1 MYASAQ
7 NWALFFLSP
16 NFGDVMIVD
25 IKDISSNV
33 LLVTTPNEGC
43 KRKFTLQKE
52 DYILLKFSLE
62 NPIYFKL
69 GSYVECDLG
78 LFEVCD
84 LQSPTFN
91 TDNAGYDYEL
101 RLDAHYWKWKNKI
114 FKYTP
119 ETAGQEA
126 SWNLTASLDVHVGI
140 VLRNLKALGYKY
152 KGRDFEFSIDSSVE
166 NKSLLMSY
174 DNINILDACFEMA
187 KKWDCECWVT
197 ENIIHFGKCEFGD
210 PVDFEIGVNVE
221 EMTRSDGQSTY
232 ATRIIAFGS
241 TKNIPTNY
249 RPADE
254 QIVVN
259 GVVQR
264 RLMLPAGTPYVDA
277 YEGMSQE
284 EAVED
289 IVVFDD
295 IYPRRVGTMS
305 DITTKEYTD
314 TIENEDGTK
323 TTEKW
328 NAYRFK
334 DTDIT
339 FSEKYRIA
347 GQDLK
352 IKFES
357 GLLNGM
363 EFIVSF
369 NPDGKP
375 EKLSDDSWNPEA
387 QLWEVVRNDDYGRNL
402 PGDILIPNDGDT
414 YVLSG
419 FDTSLVSDQYIKAA
433 EQELKERTE
442 AYVAKTKIDPSTYD
456 CKMMSDHMYNG
467 GDIITFEVGD
477 KVNLINKG
485 YFKDGRVSR
494 IIGFEYNLDKP
505 YDTPVYTVGET
516 AAYSRIG
523 EIEDK
528 VENLTLKGQ
537 TYTGGSGS
545 GVYVIRRNDS
555 TPATDSNVF
564 SALRSLSMFLSKYK
578 TDSTNYLLGLLGGA
592 VVENGLIVRLPKQN
606 TPAALMS
613 CLLEED
619 IDTLIEEDEDA
630 IVEVAPAE
638 ASGDMTLGGLMNV
651 APAADEVDDKED
663 YVIVKLKGESE
674 WTLLPASSI
683 GGGGSGTMYNVY
695 VRNNMDSLGF
705 AAQYGEKCILDFSFI
720 SQYRDSIGDPY
731 KPTGELGLCSIM
743 VKNSK
748 YADFTVVKQMEIS
761 SNVSIKQDVAEWLTS
776 GSNNIKITIKGEN
789 TDQTTAPVTYTV
801 QLTSLGVSAPNFA
814 WWTAFAGDIA
824 IPMIVN
830 GNISKTL
837 HITVTGE
844 DYNQNYTQ
852 NLGTAVY
859 LDTPY
864 IYTLPH
870 PGTTGVYNVS
880 FYLSNS
886 DNTIQTKAVS
896 INIMCISAG
905 ETIKLMCVNNVTEQ
919 LTNWQDNTVF
929 DYAIYDGA
937 SALTDAL
944 FSIMKGGSEVYS
956 SENDSI
962 TTNAKQTLTYPM
974 EVDTD
979 DDANFDVIVSVTSD
993 NNSLIEPIT
1002 LNVNN
1007 SLGYSATSGAA
1018 LYINPRTRSNSQSN
1032 SRSIVNEVDKSVIP
1046 VIWNNFNWGNDGW
1059 VSDDDGVKALKIFAR
1074 SSAVIDYQ
1082 PFAVEAARRGKTIE
1096 VDFKVENASDASKNI
1111 ITIAEGNVGL
1121 KVSGENISFFSQSRH
1136 DSTTQ
1141 DVPTDNGVRI
1151 RLTVVVMPD
1160 AYGNAGFNIVAIYI
1174 NGKKNRQ
1181 YAYESNDYFK
1191 NAGKITLGNDYAN
1204 LYLYGLRVYDS
1215 ALTSEAVQKN
1225 YINQLVTTD
1234 EKQTE
1239 KSINQVLDGEGV
1251 NIDFNATKMLYN
1263 VFVVDKPFPNLNNP
1277 SGVAGNLE
1285 VFFKNRPERN
1295 FTLINLLVEGQ
1306 GTSSKKY
1313 LEWNIRFK
1321 MKGLKDAEGNKINSI
1336 ATYADGTTDK
1346 NKVLMFDGVP
1356 KSGRLTAKKNWAS
1369 SMQDHK
1375 AGSVAA
1381 YNDLYKEIGMKNE
1394 AMIADPQIRVAVYQE
1409 PFIGFSKSVNEEG
1422 QDVYTCMG
1430 EFTFGPDKGDD
1441 LCFGYDTEAFP
1452 ALLSVEGSDNA
1463 PLGALFRVPWNTQ
1476 KSYWAYNAD
1485 EEAFQYNNTNCWD
1498 FDAGELNADE
1508 TEPLSAQ
1515 KWIDAY
1521 NAVYVCNNRIRPFKG
1536 TLAELNN
1543 AITEYRSTGY
1553 EYWIAKS
1560 GDANLYNL
1568 YYYEAAEGKFIPSD
1582 IGNGQINLK
1591 TQLAAYLASDLS
1603 AFTSDQ
1609 LNELF
1614 INSRGQL
1621 FRATVPNYFDIND
1634 AVFHHNFV
1642 EFTAGTDQRAKNT
1655 YPYSFCTT
1663 GSKWRWRLDD
1673 ADTIFPIDNQG
1684 QDRKPYWCEM
1694 HDYYD
1699 NGQPIWNGETSVFW
1713 NLLEQAFSA
1722 EITAG
1727 MRKMFAAMESL
1738 CGQSSGTPYDKA
1750 YAFYKKYFLGIKEY
1764 FPATLVNADAK
1775 RYELAKIAYDND
1787 SYSNDTDPITQSHGD
1802 FYSAE
1807 TAWIKKR
1814 IMYIMSK
1821 YNYGLFSANGTD
1833 TIIVRAA
1840 GDLIDYDITPAFDM
1854 YPAIANGTSIVQGT
1868 RTKAGETCRITID
1881 LGGSADQQNA
1891 IQAASWLL
1899 SIGDWHKKNV
1909 SGTMV
1914 VRGRRLSELILGSK
1928 TDNVIISIT
1937 GLTLADCGSMQKI
1950 LLSNITTLQ
1959 GTLDLSTIINI
1970 REVYADGTN
1979 LSQIKLPSGGGLE
1992 IIEYPANNKYI
2003 TFRNFPMLTTEGLRI
2018 GQCAVNITDFL
2029 IENCPLLKPMAILS
2043 DIIEAQQSQ
2052 GTNHVLKHIRAVG
2065 FEEEYYTADALDML
2079 ANLADG
2085 SYEGLSAEGLAGE
2098 EPIPVL
2104 DGKITVHSNYYQD
2117 VVDALRQIFNRLI
2130 LVMEGEEAIRFA
2142 DSEVLRVLTTELVRR
2157 DSIPG
2162 SVGYLSLIDEDEDGM
2177 LTVNEVSSVRSL
2189 SNRSDLNSSILNGN
2203 TVIETFH
2210 EFRYFTGIAKM
2221 SGLFGGCTSL
2231 REVTFPPITGNNTTV
2246 ADGAMFSQ
2254 SGIRKVILPEGYT
2267 AIGGNFCNG
2276 AQDCVLIDLPSTITS
2291 IGSGIIWLVKNKV
2304 TIVCRALTPPAFG
2317 GYGYEGYAKAIYVPD
2332 ESVDTYKTATNWS
2345 SQSGSIYPLS
2355 EYIEIQ

>member
-1 MYASAQ
+1 
-7 NWALFFLSP
+7 
-16 NFGDVMIVD
+16 MIVD
-25 IKDISSNV
+25 IKNISGAI
-33 LLVTTPNEGC
+33 LLSTTPNEGC

-69 GSYVECDLG
+69 GTYVECDFG

-119 ETAGQEA
+119 ETSGQEA
-126 SWNLTASLDVHVGI
+126 SWSLTAPLNVQASI
-140 VLRNLKALGYKY
+140 VLRNLKALGYTY
-152 KGRDFEFSIDSSVE
+152 KGQDFDFSIDSTVE
-166 NKSLLMSY
+166 NKSLLMTY
-174 DNINILDACFEMA
+174 DNTNILDACFEMA

-197 ENIIHFGKCEFGD
+197 DNIIHFGKCEFGD
-210 PVDFEIGVNVE
+210 YVNMEIAKNVG
-221 EMTRSDGQSTY
+221 EMSRSESQSTY
-232 ATRIIAFGS
+232 ATRIYAFGS
-241 TKNIPTNY
+241 TRNIPANY
-249 RPADE
+249 RPVDE
-254 QIVVN
+254 AVVVN
-259 GVVQR
+259 GVVQK
-264 RLMLPAGTPYVDA
+264 RLMLPEGTPYIDA
-277 YEGMSQE
+277 YPKMSTE
-284 EAVED
+284 EAIEQ
-289 IVVFDD
+289 VVIFDEV
-295 IYPRRVGTMS
+295 YPRRVGTMS
-305 DITTKEYTD
+305 DITTKEYTE
-314 TIENEDGTK
+314 TIENADGT
-323 TTEKW
+323 TTEKKW
-328 NAYRFK
+328 DAYRFK
-334 DTDIT
+334 DTGIT
-339 FSEKYRIA
+339 FSKDYILPGEELTIIF
-347 GQDLK
+347 Q
-352 IKFES
+352 S
-357 GLLNGM
+357 GKLNGM
-363 EFIVSF
+363 VFAVTF
-369 NPDGKP
+369 DPDGKD
-375 EKLSDDSWNPEA
+375 E
-387 QLWEVVRNDDYGRNL
+387 QLWEIVRNEDYGRPL
-402 PGDILIPNDGDT
+402 PDEVLIPEDGDT

-419 FDTSLVSDQYIKAA
+419 WDSTKITELGLVSAA
-433 EQELKERTE
+433 ERELKEE
-442 AYVAKTKIDPSTYD
+442 AEKYIAKSKIDPNTYN
-456 CKMMSDHMYNG
+456 CTMMSDNAYSEDGMHNLYG
-467 GDIITFEVGD
+467 IGQR
-477 KVNLINKG
+477 VNLINKA
-485 YFKDGRVSR
+485 YFENGRLSR
-494 IIGFEYNLDKP
+494 VIGFEFNLDKP
-505 YDTPVYTVGET
+505 YDSPVYTVGET

-523 EIEDK
+523 ELEDK

-537 TYTGGSGS
+537 VYTGGSGS

-564 SALRSLSMFLSKYK
+564 SALRSLSMFLRKDK
-578 TDSTNYLLGLLGGA
+578 TDFTNYLLGLLGGA

-905 ETIKLMCVNNVTEQ
+905 ETIKLMCVNNVAEQ

-944 FSIMKGGSEVYS
+944 FSITKGGSEVYS

-1046 VIWNNFNWGNDGW
+1046 VTWNNFNWGNDGW
-1059 VSDDDGVKALKIFAR
+1059 VSDDDGVKVLKIFAR

-1141 DVPTDNGVRI
+1141 DVPTDNGVRM

-1285 VFFKNRPERN
+1285 VFFKDKPERN
-1295 FTLINLLVEGQ
+1295 FTLTNLLVEGQ

-1591 TQLAAYLASDLS
+1591 TQLTAYLASDLS
-1603 AFTSDQ
+1603 AFTADQ

-1614 INSRGQL
+1614 INSRKQL
-1621 FRATVPNYFDIND
+1621 FRATVPEYFDIDD

-1775 RYELAKIAYDND
+1775 RYEIAKIAYDND

-1914 VRGRRLSELILGSK
+1914 VRGKRLSELILGSK
-1928 TDNVIISIT
+1928 TDDVIISIT
-1937 GLTLADCGSMQKI
+1937 GLTLADCGSMQKV
-1950 LLSNITTLQ
+1950 LLSNIATLQ

-1979 LSQIKLPSGGGLE
+1979 LSQIKLPNGGGLE
-1992 IIEYPANNKYI
+1992 VIEYPANNKYI
-2003 TFRNFPMLTTEGLRI
+2003 IFRNFPMLTTEGLRI

-2029 IENCPLLKPMAILS
+2029 IENCPLLKPVQLLS

-2079 ANLADG
+2079 AKLADG
-2085 SYEGLSAEGLAGE
+2085 SYEGLSSEGLAGE
-2098 EPIPVL
+2098 DPVPVL
-2104 DGKITVHSNYYQD
+2104 DGRITVHSNYYQD
-2117 VVDALRQIFNRLI
+2117 SVDTLRGIFNKLNLI
-2130 LVMEGEEAIRFA
+2130 MKGEAAIRFA
-2142 DSEVLRVLTTELVRR
+2142 DAEVLRVLITEEAYSN
-2157 DSIPG
+2157 DNGSSIG
-2162 SVGYLSLIDEDEDGM
+2162 SLTPIDEDGDSM
-2177 LTVNEVSSVRSL
+2177 ITAKEVAQVKSL
-2189 SNRSDLNSSILNGN
+2189 SNRPDRNNSIFKGN
-2203 TVIETFH
+2203 TKIETFN
-2210 EFRYFTGIAKM
+2210 EFRFFTGLNKINIG
-2221 SGLFGGCTSL
+2221 SFDGCTNL
-2231 REVTFPPITGNNTTV
+2231 REVTLPLNTILGNS
-2246 ADGAMFSQ
+2246 AFSQ
-2254 SGIRKVILPEGYT
+2254 TGIERLIIPEGYQI
-2267 AIGGNFCNG
+2267 IGIGVFQKCPNLK
-2276 AQDCVLIDLPSTITS
+2276 LIDISSTVTS
-2291 IGSGIIWLVKNKV
+2291 ISDGGSLFWYMKNQV
-2304 TIVCRALTPPAFG
+2304 VVVCRAITPPILG
-2317 GYGYEGYAKAIYVPD
+2317 GWGYEGEPKAIYVPD
-2332 ESVDTYKTATNWS
+2332 VSVDAYKSAAGWS
-2345 SQSGSIYPLS
+2345 SQAANVQPLS
-2355 EYIEIQ
+2355 AYVEIR

>member
-1 MYASAQ
+1 MRLNIYNQSGELKLTVNTSSSSTWNTELMVENAVSVSFTHPFFIALDVNDYVLLSGIKFSINKEYKPKQKSTQEYTYSVKFYGPEHDAQRVMYLNLTDGQYDVQFS
-7 NWALFFLSP
+7 LDGSP
-16 NFGDVMIVD
+16 REHLKKWVDNMNRIYGREVWSIGDVV
-25 IKDISSNV
+25 V
-33 LLVTTPNEGC
+33 APNQTIEYNNLSCWDALASMAEAFETEWWADG
-43 KRKFTLQKE
+43 FTM
-52 DYILLKFSLE
+52 
-62 NPIYFKL
+62 
-69 GSYVECDLG
+69 
-78 LFEVCD
+78 
-84 LQSPTFN
+84 
-91 TDNAGYDYEL
+91 
-101 RLDAHYWKWKNKI
+101 
-114 FKYTP
+114 
-119 ETAGQEA
+119 
-126 SWNLTASLDVHVGI
+126 NLSRCERGERVS
-140 VLRNLKALGYKY
+140 LGYMQ
-152 KGRDFEFSIDSSVE
+152 GLTSLTQSE
-166 NKSLLMSY
+166 NSNDVK
-174 DNINILDACFEMA
+174 F
-187 KKWDCECWVT
+187 
-197 ENIIHFGKCEFGD
+197 F
-210 PVDFEIGVNVE
+210 
-221 EMTRSDGQSTY
+221 TRL
-232 ATRIIAFGS
+232 IPLGS
-241 TKNIPTNY
+241 TKNIDRSRY
-249 RPADE
+249 
-254 QIVVN
+254 
-259 GVVQR
+259 GYS
-264 RLMLPAGTPYVDA
+264 RLQLPDKSTYVDRNTQYGL
-277 YEGMSQE
+277 YEYVEEVAFAEIFPHYTGKVSEVRTEEKTGDDGKKFTVYYFKDAGMTFDPSSKDNEIGGLVKQVSFQTGDLAGRDF
-284 EAVED
+284 EANYHSDTKEWE
-289 IVVFDD
+289 IIN
-295 IYPRRVGTMS
+295 IYP
-305 DITTKEYTD
+305 
-314 TIENEDGTK
+314 
-323 TTEKW
+323 
-328 NAYRFK
+328 
-334 DTDIT
+334 
-339 FSEKYRIA
+339 
-347 GQDLK
+347 
-352 IKFES
+352 
-357 GLLNGM
+357 
-363 EFIVSF
+363 
-369 NPDGKP
+369 
-375 EKLSDDSWNPEA
+375 DDET
-387 QLWEVVRNDDYGRNL
+387 QI
-402 PGDILIPNDGDT
+402 PGGNLIPRAGDT
-414 YVLSG
+414 YIPWNFRMPVEYETQAELDYKAAVDDYLAKYSEDVSKYGGDTDYIYIDKNSVALVLGQNVRLLSGEYFGEIGYRDSRMTKVVRKLDNLSVATIECSNQVGKGWKTQVDSSINELKYVVGQKEETVLDILKSWDGREITDYRVLSG
-419 FDTSLVSDQYIKAA
+419 LRT
-433 EQELKERTE
+433 LKEIKWRALSRLNDDE
-442 AYVAKTKIDPSTYD
+442 AAGHIKLK
-456 CKMMSDHMYNG
+456 NG
-467 GDIITFEVGD
+467 GT
-477 KVNLINKG
+477 
-485 YFKDGRVSR
+485 
-494 IIGFEYNLDKP
+494 
-505 YDTPVYTVGET
+505 
-516 AAYSRIG
+516 
-523 EIEDK
+523 
-528 VENLTLKGQ
+528 
-537 TYTGGSGS
+537 
-545 GVYVIRRNDS
+545 
-555 TPATDSNVF
+555 
-564 SALRSLSMFLSKYK
+564 
-578 TDSTNYLLGLLGGA
+578 
-592 VVENGLIVRLPKQN
+592 VENGLIVRLPKQN

-638 ASGDMTLGGLMNV
+638 ASGDLTLGGLINV
-651 APAADEVDDKED
+651 DPSFD
-663 YVIVKLKGESE
+663 
-674 WTLLPASSI
+674 TLPNDVYSLEMCDGTLYPKQ
-683 GGGGSGTMYNVY
+683 GGGLVIGDTAGTAYDGGAGAALEQLVRELAGGAGTMYSVY
-695 VRNNMDSLGF
+695 IRNNMPSLGF
-705 AAQYGEKCILDFSFI
+705 AAQYGEECVLDFTFV
-720 SQYRDSIGDPY
+720 SQYRDDISEPY
-731 KPTGELGLCSIM
+731 KPTGELGLCTIM

-748 YADFTVVKQMEIS
+748 YVDFTVVKQMEIS

-896 INIMCISAG
+896 INIMCISSG
-905 ETIKLMCVNNVTEQ
+905 EAVKLMCVNNVADL
-919 LTNWQDNTVF
+919 LTNWQDNIVF
-929 DYAIYDGA
+929 NYAIYDG
-937 SALTDAL
+937 SAAQTDAL
-944 FSIMKGGSEVYS
+944 FSIMKDGMEVYS
-956 SENDSI
+956 SENDTI
-962 TTNAKQTLTYPM
+962 VTNAKNTLTYPM

-1046 VIWNNFNWGNDGW
+1046 VTWNNFNWGNDGW
-1059 VSDDDGVKALKIFAR
+1059 VSDGDGVKVLKIFAR

-1141 DVPTDNGVRI
+1141 DVPTDNGVRM

-1394 AMIADPQIRVAVYQE
+1394 AMTTDPQIRVAVYQE

-1422 QDVYTCMG
+1422 QEVYTCMG

-1452 ALLSVEGSDNA
+1452 ELLSVEGSDNA

-1663 GSKWRWRLDD
+1663 GSKWHWRLDD

-1727 MRKMFAAMESL
+1727 MRKMFTAMEAL

-1914 VRGRRLSELILGSK
+1914 VRGKRLSELILGSK
-1928 TDNVIISIT
+1928 TDDVIISIT
-1937 GLTLADCGSMQKI
+1937 GLTLADCGSMQKV
-1950 LLSNITTLQ
+1950 LLSNIATLQ

-1979 LSQIKLPSGGGLE
+1979 LSQIKLPNGGGLE
-1992 IIEYPANNKYI
+1992 VIEYPANNKYI

-2029 IENCPLLKPMAILS
+2029 IENCPLLKPVQLLS

-2065 FEEEYYTADALDML
+2065 FEEEYYSADALNML

-2085 SYEGLSAEGLAGE
+2085 TYEGLSAEGLAGE
-2098 EPIPVL
+2098 EAIPVL
-2104 DGKITVHSNYYQD
+2104 DGKVIVHSNYYQD
-2117 VVDALRQIFNRLI
+2117 FVNSLRNTFARLELVMNGEPAIYMADPVFKAVANSLWDADKDGYITEEEASVRRTINTEFRGNINLVDASPLKYFHWVAYNGDAATFFGCSSLKKISIREDSSFVNSMFAGCTAL
-2130 LVMEGEEAIRFA
+2130 EEI
-2142 DSEVLRVLTTELVRR
+2142 EL
-2157 DSIPG
+2157 P
-2162 SVGYLSLIDEDEDGM
+2162 
-2177 LTVNEVSSVRSL
+2177 
-2189 SNRSDLNSSILNGN
+2189 SSISKLSVCKPGAMFNGCSSLRNITLPTDMTEIGGNMFLNCVSLEELDIPA
-2203 TVIETFH
+2203 TVTTIGYGVTN
-2210 EFRYFTGIAKM
+2210 
-2221 SGLFGGCTSL
+2221 GCTSL
-2231 REVTFPPITGNNTTV
+2231 KRIINRAASVSVYTGN
-2246 ADGAMFSQ
+2246 GAFANCPNLTEM
-2254 SGIRKVILPEGYT
+2254 IILQE
-2267 AIGGNFCNG
+2267 
-2276 AQDCVLIDLPSTITS
+2276 
-2291 IGSGIIWLVKNKV
+2291 
-2304 TIVCRALTPPAFG
+2304 TPPTL
-2317 GYGYEGYAKAIYVPD
+2317 GYNSFYKTDNCIFYVPD
-2332 ESVDTYKTATNWS
+2332 PVVATYKSASGWS
-2345 SQSGSIYPLS
+2345 GMASRIKPLS
-2355 EYIEIQ
+2355 EYTKDY

>member
-1 MYASAQ
+1 MELKIYNQSGELKLTVSTSSSSTWNMELMTENAISASFTHPFYVPLDVNDYVLLLGIKFSINKEYKPKQKSTQEYSYSVKFYGPEHDAQRVMYLNLTDGQYDVQFS
-7 NWALFFLSP
+7 LDGSP
-16 NFGDVMIVD
+16 REHLTKWVDNMNRIYGREVWSIGDVV
-25 IKDISSNV
+25 V
-33 LLVTTPNEGC
+33 APNQTIEYNNLNCWDALASIAEAFETEWWADG
-43 KRKFTLQKE
+43 FTM
-52 DYILLKFSLE
+52 
-62 NPIYFKL
+62 
-69 GSYVECDLG
+69 
-78 LFEVCD
+78 
-84 LQSPTFN
+84 
-91 TDNAGYDYEL
+91 
-101 RLDAHYWKWKNKI
+101 
-114 FKYTP
+114 
-119 ETAGQEA
+119 
-126 SWNLTASLDVHVGI
+126 NLSRCERGERVS
-140 VLRNLKALGYKY
+140 LGYMQ
-152 KGRDFEFSIDSSVE
+152 GLTSLTQSE
-166 NKSLLMSY
+166 NSNDVK
-174 DNINILDACFEMA
+174 F
-187 KKWDCECWVT
+187 
-197 ENIIHFGKCEFGD
+197 F
-210 PVDFEIGVNVE
+210 
-221 EMTRSDGQSTY
+221 TRL
-232 ATRIIAFGS
+232 IPLGS
-241 TKNIPTNY
+241 TKNIDRSRY
-249 RPADE
+249 
-254 QIVVN
+254 
-259 GVVQR
+259 GYS
-264 RLMLPAGTPYVDA
+264 RLQLPDKSTYVDRNTQYGL
-277 YEGMSQE
+277 YEYVE
-284 EAVED
+284 EAAFAEIFPHYTGTVTSVRTEEKTGED
-289 IVVFDD
+289 GKPFTVYYFKDAGMTFDPSSKD
-295 IYPRRVGTMS
+295 NEIGGLVKQVSFQTGDLTGRDFEANYNS
-305 DITTKEYTD
+305 TTKEWEIINTY
-314 TIENEDGTK
+314 
-323 TTEKW
+323 
-328 NAYRFK
+328 
-334 DTDIT
+334 
-339 FSEKYRIA
+339 
-347 GQDLK
+347 
-352 IKFES
+352 
-357 GLLNGM
+357 
-363 EFIVSF
+363 
-369 NPDGKP
+369 P
-375 EKLSDDSWNPEA
+375 SDDV
-387 QLWEVVRNDDYGRNL
+387 QI
-402 PGDILIPNDGDT
+402 PGGNLIPRAGDT
-414 YVLSG
+414 YIPWNFRMPVEYETQAELDYKAAVDDYLAKYSEDISKYGGDTDYIYIDKNSVPLVIGQNVRLLSDEYFGETGYRDSRMTKVVRKLDNLSVATIECSNQVGKGWKTQVDSSINELKYVVGQKEETVLDILKSWDGREITDYRVLSG
-419 FDTSLVSDQYIKAA
+419 LRT
-433 EQELKERTE
+433 LKEIKWRALSRLNDDE
-442 AYVAKTKIDPSTYD
+442 AAGHIKLK
-456 CKMMSDHMYNG
+456 NG
-467 GDIITFEVGD
+467 GT
-477 KVNLINKG
+477 
-485 YFKDGRVSR
+485 
-494 IIGFEYNLDKP
+494 
-505 YDTPVYTVGET
+505 
-516 AAYSRIG
+516 
-523 EIEDK
+523 
-528 VENLTLKGQ
+528 
-537 TYTGGSGS
+537 
-545 GVYVIRRNDS
+545 
-555 TPATDSNVF
+555 
-564 SALRSLSMFLSKYK
+564 
-578 TDSTNYLLGLLGGA
+578 
-592 VVENGLIVRLPKQN
+592 VENGLVVRLPKQT
-606 TPAALMS
+606 TPVALMS

-619 IDTLIEEDEDA
+619 IDTLIEENIDA
-630 IVEVAPAE
+630 IVEVSPAE

-674 WTLLPASSI
+674 WSLLPASSI

-837 HITVTGE
+837 HVTVTGE

-905 ETIKLMCVNNVTEQ
+905 ETIKLMCVNNVAEQ

-1046 VIWNNFNWGNDGW
+1046 VTWNNFNWGNDGW

-1141 DVPTDNGVRI
+1141 DVPTDNGVRM

-1452 ALLSVEGSDNA
+1452 ELLSVEGSDNA

-1485 EEAFQYNNTNCWD
+1485 EEASQYNNTNCWD

-1591 TQLAAYLASDLS
+1591 TQLTAYLASDLS

-1663 GSKWRWRLDD
+1663 GSKWHWRLDD

-1727 MRKMFAAMESL
+1727 MRKMFTAMEAL

-1937 GLTLADCGSMQKI
+1937 GLTLADCGSMQKV
-1950 LLSNITTLQ
+1950 LLSNIATLQ

-1979 LSQIKLPSGGGLE
+1979 LSQIKLPNGGGLE
-1992 IIEYPANNKYI
+1992 VIEYPANNKYI

-2029 IENCPLLKPMAILS
+2029 IENCPLLKPVQLLS

-2052 GTNHVLKHIRAVG
+2052 GTNHVFKHIRAVG

-2079 ANLADG
+2079 AKLADG
-2085 SYEGLSAEGLAGE
+2085 SYEGLSSEGLAGE
-2098 EPIPVL
+2098 DPVPVL
-2104 DGKITVHSNYYQD
+2104 DGRITVHSNYYQD
-2117 VVDALRQIFNRLI
+2117 SVDTLRGIFNKLNLI
-2130 LVMEGEEAIRFA
+2130 MKGEAAIRFA
-2142 DSEVLRVLTTELVRR
+2142 DAEVLRVLITEEAYSN
-2157 DSIPG
+2157 DNGSSIG
-2162 SVGYLSLIDEDEDGM
+2162 SLTPIDEDGDSM
-2177 LTVNEVSSVRSL
+2177 ITAKEVAQVKSL
-2189 SNRSDLNSSILNGN
+2189 SYRPDRNNSIFKGN
-2203 TVIETFH
+2203 TKIETFN
-2210 EFRYFTGIAKM
+2210 EFRFFTGLNKINIG
-2221 SGLFGGCTSL
+2221 SFDGCTNL
-2231 REVTFPPITGNNTTV
+2231 REVTLPLNTILGNS
-2246 ADGAMFSQ
+2246 AFSQ
-2254 SGIRKVILPEGYT
+2254 TGIERLIIPEGYQI
-2267 AIGGNFCNG
+2267 IGIGVFQKCPNLK
-2276 AQDCVLIDLPSTITS
+2276 LIDISSTVTS
-2291 IGSGIIWLVKNKV
+2291 ISDGGSLFWYMKNQV
-2304 TIVCRALTPPAFG
+2304 VVVCRAITPPILG
-2317 GYGYEGYAKAIYVPD
+2317 GWGYEGEPKAIYVPD
-2332 ESVDTYKTATNWS
+2332 VSVDAYKSAAGWS
-2345 SQSGSIYPLS
+2345 SQAANVQPLS
-2355 EYIEIQ
+2355 AYVEIR

>member
-1 MYASAQ
+1 MELKIYNQ
-7 NWALFFLSP
+7 N
-16 NFGDVMIVD
+16 G
-25 IKDISSNV
+25 
-33 LLVTTPNEGC
+33 E
-43 KRKFTLQKE
+43 
-52 DYILLKFSLE
+52 LK
-62 NPIYFKL
+62 
-69 GSYVECDLG
+69 
-78 LFEVCD
+78 
-84 LQSPTFN
+84 
-91 TDNAGYDYEL
+91 
-101 RLDAHYWKWKNKI
+101 
-114 FKYTP
+114 
-119 ETAGQEA
+119 
-126 SWNLTASLDVHVGI
+126 LTASTSSSSTWNTELMTENAVSASFTHPFYVPLDVNDYVLLSGI
-140 VLRNLKALGYKY
+140 KFSINKEYKPKQKSTQEYSYSVKFYGPEHDAQRVMYLNLTDGQYDVQFSLDGSPREHLKKWVDNMNRIYGREVWSIGDVVVAPNQTIEYNNLSCWDALASIAEAFETEWWADGFTMNLSRCERGERVSLGYMQ
-152 KGRDFEFSIDSSVE
+152 GLTSLTQSE
-166 NKSLLMSY
+166 NSNDVK
-174 DNINILDACFEMA
+174 F
-187 KKWDCECWVT
+187 
-197 ENIIHFGKCEFGD
+197 F
-210 PVDFEIGVNVE
+210 
-221 EMTRSDGQSTY
+221 TRL
-232 ATRIIAFGS
+232 IPLGS
-241 TKNIPTNY
+241 TKNIDRSRY
-249 RPADE
+249 
-254 QIVVN
+254 
-259 GVVQR
+259 GYS
-264 RLMLPAGTPYVDA
+264 RLQLPDKSTYVDRNTQYGL
-277 YEGMSQE
+277 YEYVE
-284 EAVED
+284 EAAFAE
-289 IVVFDD
+289 IFPH
-295 IYPRRVGTMS
+295 YTGTVS
-305 DITTKEYTD
+305 SVRTE
-314 TIENEDGTK
+314 EK
-323 TTEKW
+323 TGE
-328 NAYRFK
+328 
-334 DTDIT
+334 
-339 FSEKYRIA
+339 
-347 GQDLK
+347 
-352 IKFES
+352 
-357 GLLNGM
+357 
-363 EFIVSF
+363 
-369 NPDGKP
+369 DGKP
-375 EKLSDDSWNPEA
+375 FTIYYFKDAGMTFDPSSKENEIGGLVKQLSFQTGDLAGRDFEANYDSTKKEWEIINIYPSDDV
-387 QLWEVVRNDDYGRNL
+387 QI
-402 PGDILIPNDGDT
+402 PGGNLIPRAGDT
-414 YVLSG
+414 YIPWNFRMPVDYETQAELDYKAAVDDYLAKYSEDVSKYGGDTDYIYIDKNSVPLVLGHNVRLLSDEYFGEIGYRDSRMTKVVRKLDNLSVATIECSNQVGKGWKTQVDSSINELKYVVGQKEETALDILKSWDGREINDYRVLSG
-419 FDTSLVSDQYIKAA
+419 LRT
-433 EQELKERTE
+433 LKEIKQRALSRLNDDE
-442 AYVAKTKIDPSTYD
+442 AAGHIKLRK
-456 CKMMSDHMYNG
+456 G
-467 GDIITFEVGD
+467 GT
-477 KVNLINKG
+477 
-485 YFKDGRVSR
+485 
-494 IIGFEYNLDKP
+494 
-505 YDTPVYTVGET
+505 
-516 AAYSRIG
+516 
-523 EIEDK
+523 
-528 VENLTLKGQ
+528 
-537 TYTGGSGS
+537 
-545 GVYVIRRNDS
+545 
-555 TPATDSNVF
+555 
-564 SALRSLSMFLSKYK
+564 
-578 TDSTNYLLGLLGGA
+578 
-592 VVENGLIVRLPKQN
+592 VENGLIVRLPKQN

-651 APAADEVDDKED
+651 TPAADEVDDKED

-905 ETIKLMCVNNVTEQ
+905 ETIKLMCVNNVAEQ

-944 FSIMKGGSEVYS
+944 FSITKGGSEVYS

-1007 SLGYSATSGAA
+1007 SLGYSATAGAA

-1096 VDFKVENASDASKNI
+1096 IDFKVENASDASKNI

-1181 YAYESNDYFK
+1181 YAYESNDYFR
-1191 NAGKITLGNDYAN
+1191 NSGKIVLGNNYAN

-1295 FTLINLLVEGQ
+1295 FTLTNLLVEGQ

-1394 AMIADPQIRVAVYQE
+1394 AMTTDPQIRVAVYQE
-1409 PFIGFSKSVNEEG
+1409 PFIGFSKSINEEG
-1422 QDVYTCMG
+1422 QEVYTCMG

-1476 KSYWAYNAD
+1476 KSYWAYNPD

-1621 FRATVPNYFDIND
+1621 FRATVPEYFDIDD
-1634 AVFHHNFV
+1634 AVFHYNFV

-1914 VRGRRLSELILGSK
+1914 VRGKRLSELILGSK
-1928 TDNVIISIT
+1928 TDDVIISIT
-1937 GLTLADCGSMQKI
+1937 GLTLADCGSMQKV

-1979 LSQIKLPSGGGLE
+1979 LSQIKLPNGGGLE
-1992 IIEYPANNKYI
+1992 VIEYPANNKYI

-2029 IENCPLLKPMAILS
+2029 IENCPLLKPMELLS
-2043 DIIEAQQSQ
+2043 AIIEAQQSQ

-2065 FEEEYYTADALDML
+2065 FEEEYYTADALNML

-2085 SYEGLSAEGLAGE
+2085 TYEGLSAEGLAGE
-2098 EPIPVL
+2098 EAIPVL
-2104 DGKITVHSNYYQD
+2104 DGKVIVHSNYYQD
-2117 VVDALRQIFNRLI
+2117 FVDSLRNTFDRLELI
-2130 LVMEGEEAIRFA
+2130 LEGEPAIYIADKYARTFIVSVFDTDNDGYVTAEEAAIERQLYWDRYSDANKVQIA
-2142 DSEVLRVLTTELVRR
+2142 DLRELNAIEGSPSQLTNIKEYYMGYRNTETGNQMFYLNT
-2157 DSIPG
+2157 SIEILG
-2162 SVGYLSLIDEDEDGM
+2162 IGTNV
-2177 LTVNEVSSVRSL
+2177 VKVSQRTC
-2189 SNRSDLNSSILNGN
+2189 R
-2203 TVIETFH
+2203 
-2210 EFRYFTGIAKM
+2210 
-2221 SGLFGGCTSL
+2221 GCTNL
-2231 REVTFPPITGNNTTV
+2231 K
-2246 ADGAMFSQ
+2246 
-2254 SGIRKVILPEGYT
+2254 KVILNDKVEILYGDPFRDCVALTEISDIPDTCYEIGGDCFNGCSSLKSIVIGRGITQISNSAFRNCTSMESLFIKT
-2267 AIGGNFCNG
+2267 AIPPMLGNDAFTNNHCKIY
-2276 AQDCVLIDLPSTITS
+2276 VS
-2291 IGSGIIWLVKNKV
+2291 IGSG
-2304 TIVCRALTPPAFG
+2304 AA
-2317 GYGYEGYAKAIYVPD
+2317 YKA
-2332 ESVDTYKTATNWS
+2332 ATNWS
-2345 SQSGSIYPLS
+2345 AYADRIY
-2355 EYIEIQ
+2355 EYDF

>member
-1 MYASAQ
+1 MELKIYNQ
-7 NWALFFLSP
+7 N
-16 NFGDVMIVD
+16 G
-25 IKDISSNV
+25 
-33 LLVTTPNEGC
+33 E
-43 KRKFTLQKE
+43 
-52 DYILLKFSLE
+52 LK
-62 NPIYFKL
+62 
-69 GSYVECDLG
+69 
-78 LFEVCD
+78 
-84 LQSPTFN
+84 
-91 TDNAGYDYEL
+91 
-101 RLDAHYWKWKNKI
+101 
-114 FKYTP
+114 
-119 ETAGQEA
+119 
-126 SWNLTASLDVHVGI
+126 LTASTSSSSTWNTELMTENAVSVSFTHPFYVPLDVNDYVLLSGI
-140 VLRNLKALGYKY
+140 KFSINKEYKPKQKSTQEYTYSVKFYGPEHDAQRVMYLNLTDKQYDVQFSLDGSPREHLKKWVDNMNRIYGREVWSIGDVVVAPNQTIEYNNLSCWDALASIAEAFETEWWADGFTMNLSRCERGERVSLGYMQ
-152 KGRDFEFSIDSSVE
+152 GLTSLTQSE
-166 NKSLLMSY
+166 NSNDVK
-174 DNINILDACFEMA
+174 F
-187 KKWDCECWVT
+187 
-197 ENIIHFGKCEFGD
+197 F
-210 PVDFEIGVNVE
+210 
-221 EMTRSDGQSTY
+221 TRL
-232 ATRIIAFGS
+232 IPLGS
-241 TKNIPTNY
+241 TKNIDRSRY
-249 RPADE
+249 
-254 QIVVN
+254 
-259 GVVQR
+259 GYS
-264 RLMLPAGTPYVDA
+264 RLQLPDKSTYVDRNTQYGL
-277 YEGMSQE
+277 YEYVE
-284 EAVED
+284 EAVFAE
-289 IVVFDD
+289 IFPH
-295 IYPRRVGTMS
+295 YTGTVTS
-305 DITTKEYTD
+305 VRTE
-314 TIENEDGTK
+314 EK
-323 TTEKW
+323 TGE
-328 NAYRFK
+328 
-334 DTDIT
+334 
-339 FSEKYRIA
+339 
-347 GQDLK
+347 
-352 IKFES
+352 
-357 GLLNGM
+357 
-363 EFIVSF
+363 
-369 NPDGKP
+369 DGKP
-375 EKLSDDSWNPEA
+375 FTVYYFKDAGMTFDPSSKDNEIGGLVKQVSFQTGDLAGRDFEANYNSATKEWEIINTYPSDDV
-387 QLWEVVRNDDYGRNL
+387 QI
-402 PGDILIPNDGDT
+402 PGGNLIPRAGDT
-414 YVLSG
+414 YIPWNFRMPVEYETQAELDYKAAVDDYLAKYSEDVSKYGGDTDYIYIDKNSVALVLGQNVRLLSGEYFGEIGYRDSRMTKVVRKLDNLSVATIECSNQVGKGWKTQVDSSINELKYVIGQKEETVLDILKSWDGREINDYRVLSG
-419 FDTSLVSDQYIKAA
+419 LRT
-433 EQELKERTE
+433 LKEIKQRALSRLNDDE
-442 AYVAKTKIDPSTYD
+442 AAGHIKLRK
-456 CKMMSDHMYNG
+456 G
-467 GDIITFEVGD
+467 GT
-477 KVNLINKG
+477 
-485 YFKDGRVSR
+485 
-494 IIGFEYNLDKP
+494 
-505 YDTPVYTVGET
+505 
-516 AAYSRIG
+516 
-523 EIEDK
+523 
-528 VENLTLKGQ
+528 
-537 TYTGGSGS
+537 
-545 GVYVIRRNDS
+545 
-555 TPATDSNVF
+555 
-564 SALRSLSMFLSKYK
+564 
-578 TDSTNYLLGLLGGA
+578 
-592 VVENGLIVRLPKQN
+592 VENGLIVRLPKQN

-619 IDTLIEEDEDA
+619 IDTFVEEDEDA

-638 ASGDMTLGGLMNV
+638 ASGDLTLGGLMNV
-651 APAADEVDDKED
+651 PPAADEVDDNED

-674 WTLLPASSI
+674 WTLLPVSSI

-705 AAQYGEKCILDFSFI
+705 AAQYGEECVLDFTFV
-720 SQYRDSIGDPY
+720 SQYRDDISEPY
-731 KPTGELGLCSIM
+731 KPTGELGLCTIM

-761 SNVSIKQDVAEWLTS
+761 SNVSVKQDVAEWLTS

-905 ETIKLMCVNNVTEQ
+905 ETIKLMCVNNVAEQ

-944 FSIMKGGSEVYS
+944 FSIMKDGSEVYS

-993 NNSLIEPIT
+993 NNSLIDPIT

-1007 SLGYSATSGAA
+1007 SLGYSATAGAA

-1046 VIWNNFNWGNDGW
+1046 VTWNNFNWGNDGW

-1141 DVPTDNGVRI
+1141 DVPTDNGVRM

-1285 VFFKNRPERN
+1285 VFFKDKPERN
-1295 FTLINLLVEGQ
+1295 FTLTNLLVEGQ

-1394 AMIADPQIRVAVYQE
+1394 AMTTDPQIRVAVYQE

-1452 ALLSVEGSDNA
+1452 ELLSVEGSDNA

-1591 TQLAAYLASDLS
+1591 TQLTAYLASDLS
-1603 AFTSDQ
+1603 AFTADQ

-1614 INSRGQL
+1614 INSRKQL
-1621 FRATVPNYFDIND
+1621 FRATVPEYFDIDD
-1634 AVFHHNFV
+1634 AVFHYNFV

-1914 VRGRRLSELILGSK
+1914 VRGKRLSELILGSK
-1928 TDNVIISIT
+1928 TDDVIISIT
-1937 GLTLADCGSMQKI
+1937 GLTLADCGSMQKV
-1950 LLSNITTLQ
+1950 LLSNIATLQ

-1979 LSQIKLPSGGGLE
+1979 LSQIKLPNGGGLE
-1992 IIEYPANNKYI
+1992 VIEYPANNKYI

-2029 IENCPLLKPMAILS
+2029 IENCPLLKPVQLLS

-2065 FEEEYYTADALDML
+2065 FEEEYYTADALNML
-2079 ANLADG
+2079 AKLADG
-2085 SYEGLSAEGLAGE
+2085 TYEGLSSEGLAGE

-2104 DGKITVHSNYYQD
+2104 DGKVIVHSNYYQD
-2117 VVDALRQIFNRLI
+2117 FVNSLRNTFDRLELI
-2130 LVMEGEEAIRFA
+2130 LEGEPAIYIADKYARTFIVSVFDTDNDGYVTAEEAAIERQLYWDRYSDANKVQIA
-2142 DSEVLRVLTTELVRR
+2142 DLRELNAIEGSPSQLTNIKEYYMGYRNTETGYQMFYLNT
-2157 DSIPG
+2157 SIEILG
-2162 SVGYLSLIDEDEDGM
+2162 IGTNV
-2177 LTVNEVSSVRSL
+2177 VKVSQRTC
-2189 SNRSDLNSSILNGN
+2189 R
-2203 TVIETFH
+2203 
-2210 EFRYFTGIAKM
+2210 
-2221 SGLFGGCTSL
+2221 GCTNL
-2231 REVTFPPITGNNTTV
+2231 K
-2246 ADGAMFSQ
+2246 
-2254 SGIRKVILPEGYT
+2254 KVILNDKVEILYGDPFRDCVALTEISDIPDTCYEIGGDCFNGCSSLKSIVIGRGVTQILYSAFRNCTSMESLFIKT
-2267 AIGGNFCNG
+2267 AIPPMLGNDAFTNNHCKIY
-2276 AQDCVLIDLPSTITS
+2276 VS
-2291 IGSGIIWLVKNKV
+2291 IGSG
-2304 TIVCRALTPPAFG
+2304 AA
-2317 GYGYEGYAKAIYVPD
+2317 YKA
-2332 ESVDTYKTATNWS
+2332 ATNWS
-2345 SQSGSIYPLS
+2345 AYADRIY
-2355 EYIEIQ
+2355 EYDF

>member
-1 MYASAQ
+1 MCEGTQ
-7 NWALFFLSP
+7 NSI
-16 NFGDVMIVD
+16 MID
-25 IKDISSNV
+25 IKDVSGNIRFS
-33 LLVTTPNEGC
+33 TPINEGS
-43 KRKFTLQKE
+43 KRKFLLMKE
-52 DYILLKFSLE
+52 DYLTLKFSLE
-62 NPIYFKL
+62 KNIYFKL
-69 GSYVECDLG
+69 GDYVDIPNDYTS

-119 ETAGQEA
+119 EVAGQEA

-221 EMTRSDGQSTY
+221 EMTRSDSQSTY
-232 ATRIIAFGS
+232 ATRIYAFGS
-241 TKNIPTNY
+241 TRNIPSNY
-249 RPADE
+249 RPVDE
-254 QIVVN
+254 SIVVN
-259 GVVQR
+259 GVVQK
-264 RLMLPAGTPYVDA
+264 RLMLPVDTPCIDA
-277 YEGMSQE
+277 YPDMNIE
-284 EAVED
+284 EAVEQV
-289 IVVFDD
+289 VVFDE
-295 IYPRRVGTMS
+295 IFPRRTGTMS
-305 DITTKEYTD
+305 DITTKEYTEK
-314 TIENEDGTK
+314 IENADGT
-323 TTEKW
+323 TTEEKW

-334 DTDIT
+334 DTGIT
-339 FSEKYRIA
+339 FSKDYILPGEE
-347 GQDLK
+347 LK
-352 IKFES
+352 ITFQS
-357 GLLNGM
+357 GKLNGM
-363 EFIVSF
+363 VFAVAF
-369 NPDGKP
+369 DPDGKD
-375 EKLSDDSWNPEA
+375 E
-387 QLWEVVRNDDYGRNL
+387 QLWEIVRNEDYGRKL
-402 PGDILIPNDGDT
+402 PGDVLVPEDGDK

-419 FDTSLVSDQYIKAA
+419 WDSTKITELGLVDAA
-433 EQELKERTE
+433 EQELKAETE
-442 AYVAKTKIDPSTYD
+442 KYVAKSKIDPNTYT
-456 CKMMSDHMYNG
+456 CTMMSDDAYREDGIHNLYG
-467 GDIITFEVGD
+467 AGQ
-477 KVNLINKG
+477 KVNLINKA
-485 YFKDGRVSR
+485 YFENGRQSR
-494 IIGFEYNLDKP
+494 VIGFEFNLDKP
-505 YDTPVYTVGET
+505 YDSPVYTVGET

-523 EIEDK
+523 ELEDK

-537 TYTGGSGS
+537 VYTGGSGS

-564 SALRSLSMFLSKYK
+564 SALRSLSMFLRKDK
-578 TDSTNYLLGLLGGA
+578 TDSTNYLLRLLGGA

-619 IDTLIEEDEDA
+619 IDTFVEEDEDA

-638 ASGDMTLGGLMNV
+638 STGDMTLGGLMNV

-905 ETIKLMCVNNVTEQ
+905 ETIKLMCVNNVAEQ

-1141 DVPTDNGVRI
+1141 DVPTDNGVRM

-1181 YAYESNDYFK
+1181 YAYESNDYFR
-1191 NAGKITLGNDYAN
+1191 NSGKIVLGNDYAN

-1285 VFFKNRPERN
+1285 VFFKDKPERN
-1295 FTLINLLVEGQ
+1295 FTLTNLLVEGQ

-1381 YNDLYKEIGMKNE
+1381 FNDLYKEIGLRNE
-1394 AMIADPQIRVAVYQE
+1394 AMVADGEIRVAVYQE

-1422 QDVYTCMG
+1422 REVYTCMG

-1476 KSYWAYNAD
+1476 KSYWAYNPD

-1521 NAVYVCNNRIRPFKG
+1521 NAVYVCNNRIRPFNG

-1582 IGNGQINLK
+1582 IGNGQINLR

-1603 AFTSDQ
+1603 AFTADQ

-1614 INSRGQL
+1614 INSRKQL

-1775 RYELAKIAYDND
+1775 RYEIAKIAYDND

-1854 YPAIANGTSIVQGT
+1854 YPAIANGTSIVSGK

-1914 VRGRRLSELILGSK
+1914 VRGKRLSELILGSK
-1928 TDNVIISIT
+1928 TDDVIISIT
-1937 GLTLADCGSMQKI
+1937 GLTLADCGSMQKV

-1979 LSQIKLPSGGGLE
+1979 LSQIKLPNGGGLE
-1992 IIEYPANNKYI
+1992 VIEYPANNKYI

-2029 IENCPLLKPMAILS
+2029 IENCPLLKPVQLLS

-2052 GTNHVLKHIRAVG
+2052 GANHVLKHIRAVG

-2098 EPIPVL
+2098 EAIPVL
-2104 DGKITVHSNYYQD
+2104 DGKVIVHSNYYQD
-2117 VVDALRQIFNRLI
+2117 FVDSLRNTFDRLELI
-2130 LVMEGEEAIRFA
+2130 LEGEPAIYIADKYARTFIVSVFDTDNDGYVTAEEAAIERQLYWDRYSDANKVQIA
-2142 DSEVLRVLTTELVRR
+2142 DLRELNAIEGSPSQLTNIKEYYMGYRNTETGNQMFYLNT
-2157 DSIPG
+2157 SIEILG
-2162 SVGYLSLIDEDEDGM
+2162 IGTNV
-2177 LTVNEVSSVRSL
+2177 VKVSQRTC
-2189 SNRSDLNSSILNGN
+2189 R
-2203 TVIETFH
+2203 
-2210 EFRYFTGIAKM
+2210 
-2221 SGLFGGCTSL
+2221 GCTNL
-2231 REVTFPPITGNNTTV
+2231 K
-2246 ADGAMFSQ
+2246 
-2254 SGIRKVILPEGYT
+2254 KVILNDKVEILYGDPFRDCVALTEISDIPDTCYEIGGDCFNGCSSLKSIVIGRGITQISYSAFRNCTSMESLFIKT
-2267 AIGGNFCNG
+2267 AIPPMLGNDAFTNNHCKIY
-2276 AQDCVLIDLPSTITS
+2276 VS
-2291 IGSGIIWLVKNKV
+2291 IGSG
-2304 TIVCRALTPPAFG
+2304 AA
-2317 GYGYEGYAKAIYVPD
+2317 YKA
-2332 ESVDTYKTATNWS
+2332 ATNWS
-2345 SQSGSIYPLS
+2345 AYADRIY
-2355 EYIEIQ
+2355 EYDF

>member
-1 MYASAQ
+1 MKKQYNVVVTERKSVARSKRLRESGQASSGTVISVLGG
-7 NWALFFLSP
+7 NSGSSGNVGDGHTHE
-16 NFGDVMIVD
+16 NFSTLNR
-25 IKDISSNV
+25 IKTDA
-33 LLVTTPNEGC
+33 
-43 KRKFTLQKE
+43 E
-52 DYILLKFSLE
+52 DYLTLRTSELDE
-62 NPIYFKL
+62 ET
-69 GSYVECDLG
+69 GVVETADKRVKAG
-78 LFEVCD
+78 YADEAGHAV
-84 LQSPTFN
+84 N
-91 TDNAGYDYEL
+91 ADNAIHADRAHDVDEDSPVYDRFL
-101 RLDAHYWKWKNKI
+101 RK
-114 FKYTP
+114 
-119 ETAGQEA
+119 
-126 SWNLTASLDVHVGI
+126 DV
-140 VLRNLKALGYKY
+140 
-152 KGRDFEFSIDSSVE
+152 
-166 NKSLLMSY
+166 
-174 DNINILDACFEMA
+174 
-187 KKWDCECWVT
+187 
-197 ENIIHFGKCEFGD
+197 
-210 PVDFEIGVNVE
+210 
-221 EMTRSDGQSTY
+221 
-232 ATRIIAFGS
+232 
-241 TKNIPTNY
+241 
-249 RPADE
+249 ADE
-254 QIVVN
+254 A
-259 GVVQR
+259 
-264 RLMLPAGTPYVDA
+264 AGH
-277 YEGMSQE
+277 
-284 EAVED
+284 
-289 IVVFDD
+289 I
-295 IYPRRVGTMS
+295 
-305 DITTKEYTD
+305 K
-314 TIENEDGTK
+314 
-323 TTEKW
+323 
-328 NAYRFK
+328 
-334 DTDIT
+334 
-339 FSEKYRIA
+339 
-347 GQDLK
+347 LK
-352 IKFES
+352 
-357 GLLNGM
+357 
-363 EFIVSF
+363 
-369 NPDGKP
+369 
-375 EKLSDDSWNPEA
+375 
-387 QLWEVVRNDDYGRNL
+387 
-402 PGDILIPNDGDT
+402 
-414 YVLSG
+414 
-419 FDTSLVSDQYIKAA
+419 
-433 EQELKERTE
+433 
-442 AYVAKTKIDPSTYD
+442 
-456 CKMMSDHMYNG
+456 NG
-467 GDIITFEVGD
+467 GT
-477 KVNLINKG
+477 
-485 YFKDGRVSR
+485 
-494 IIGFEYNLDKP
+494 
-505 YDTPVYTVGET
+505 
-516 AAYSRIG
+516 
-523 EIEDK
+523 
-528 VENLTLKGQ
+528 
-537 TYTGGSGS
+537 
-545 GVYVIRRNDS
+545 
-555 TPATDSNVF
+555 
-564 SALRSLSMFLSKYK
+564 
-578 TDSTNYLLGLLGGA
+578 
-592 VVENGLIVRLPKQN
+592 VENGLIVRLPKQN

-619 IDTLIEEDEDA
+619 IDTFVEEDEDA

-638 ASGDMTLGGLMNV
+638 ASGDLTLGGLINV
-651 APAADEVDDKED
+651 DPSFD
-663 YVIVKLKGESE
+663 
-674 WTLLPASSI
+674 TLPNDVYSLEMCDGTLYPKQ
-683 GGGGSGTMYNVY
+683 GGGLVIGDTAGTAYDGGAGAALEQLVRELAGGAGTMYSVY
-695 VRNNMDSLGF
+695 IRNNMPSLGF
-705 AAQYGEKCILDFSFI
+705 AAQYGEECVLDFTFV
-720 SQYRDSIGDPY
+720 SQYRDDISEPY
-731 KPTGELGLCSIM
+731 KPTGELGLCTIM

-748 YADFTVVKQMEIS
+748 YVDFTVVKQMEIS
-761 SNVSIKQDVAEWLTS
+761 SNVSVKQDVSEWLTS

-789 TDQTTAPVTYTV
+789 TDQTTAPVTYVV

-814 WWTAFAGDIA
+814 WWTAFSGDIA

-837 HITVTGE
+837 HVTVTGD
-844 DYNQNYTQ
+844 DYNQSYSQ

-896 INIMCISAG
+896 INIMCISSG
-905 ETIKLMCVNNVTEQ
+905 EAVKLMCVNNVADL
-919 LTNWQDNTVF
+919 LTNWQDNIVF
-929 DYAIYDGA
+929 NYAIYDG
-937 SALTDAL
+937 SAAQTDAL
-944 FSIMKGGSEVYS
+944 FSIMKDGMEVYS
-956 SENDSI
+956 SENDTI
-962 TTNAKQTLTYPM
+962 VTNAKNTLTYPM

-979 DDANFDVIVSVTSD
+979 DDANFDVVVSVTSG
-993 NNSLIEPIT
+993 NNNLIDPIT

-1007 SLGYSATSGAA
+1007 SLGYSATAGAA

-1046 VIWNNFNWGNDGW
+1046 VTWNNFNWGNDGW
-1059 VSDDDGVKALKIFAR
+1059 VSDGDGVKVLKIFAR

-1141 DVPTDNGVRI
+1141 DVPTDNGVRM

-1394 AMIADPQIRVAVYQE
+1394 AMTTDPQIRVAVYQE

-1452 ALLSVEGSDNA
+1452 ELLSVEGSDNA

-1621 FRATVPNYFDIND
+1621 FRATVPEYFDIDD

-1727 MRKMFAAMESL
+1727 MRKMFTAMEAL

-1914 VRGRRLSELILGSK
+1914 VRGKRLSELILGSK
-1928 TDNVIISIT
+1928 TDDVIISIT
-1937 GLTLADCGSMQKI
+1937 GLTLADCGSMQKV
-1950 LLSNITTLQ
+1950 LLSNIATLQ

-1979 LSQIKLPSGGGLE
+1979 LSQIKLPNGGGLE
-1992 IIEYPANNKYI
+1992 VIEYPANNKYI

-2029 IENCPLLKPMAILS
+2029 IENCPLLKPVQLLS

-2065 FEEEYYTADALDML
+2065 FEEEYYSADALNML

-2085 SYEGLSAEGLAGE
+2085 TYEGLSAEGLAGE
-2098 EPIPVL
+2098 EAIPVL
-2104 DGKITVHSNYYQD
+2104 DGKITVHSKYYQD
-2117 VVDALRQIFNRLI
+2117 FVDSLRNTFARLELVMNGEPAIYMADPVFKAVANSLWDADKDGYITEEEASVRRTINTEFRGNINLVDASPLKYFHWVAYNGDAATFFGCSSLKKISIREDSSFVDSMFAGCTAL
-2130 LVMEGEEAIRFA
+2130 EEI
-2142 DSEVLRVLTTELVRR
+2142 EL
-2157 DSIPG
+2157 P
-2162 SVGYLSLIDEDEDGM
+2162 
-2177 LTVNEVSSVRSL
+2177 
-2189 SNRSDLNSSILNGN
+2189 SSISKLSVCKPGAMFNGCSSLRNITLPTDMTEIRGNMFLNCVSLEELDIPA
-2203 TVIETFH
+2203 TVTTIGYGVTN
-2210 EFRYFTGIAKM
+2210 
-2221 SGLFGGCTSL
+2221 GCTSL
-2231 REVTFPPITGNNTTV
+2231 KRIINRAASVSVYTGN
-2246 ADGAMFSQ
+2246 GAFANCPNLTEM
-2254 SGIRKVILPEGYT
+2254 IILQE
-2267 AIGGNFCNG
+2267 
-2276 AQDCVLIDLPSTITS
+2276 
-2291 IGSGIIWLVKNKV
+2291 
-2304 TIVCRALTPPAFG
+2304 TPPTL
-2317 GYGYEGYAKAIYVPD
+2317 GYNSFYKTDNCIFYVPD
-2332 ESVDTYKTATNWS
+2332 PVVATYKSASGWS
-2345 SQSGSIYPLS
+2345 GMASRIKPLS
-2355 EYIEIQ
+2355 EYTKDY

>member
-1 MYASAQ
+1 MELKIYNQ
-7 NWALFFLSP
+7 N
-16 NFGDVMIVD
+16 G
-25 IKDISSNV
+25 
-33 LLVTTPNEGC
+33 E
-43 KRKFTLQKE
+43 
-52 DYILLKFSLE
+52 LK
-62 NPIYFKL
+62 
-69 GSYVECDLG
+69 
-78 LFEVCD
+78 
-84 LQSPTFN
+84 
-91 TDNAGYDYEL
+91 
-101 RLDAHYWKWKNKI
+101 
-114 FKYTP
+114 
-119 ETAGQEA
+119 
-126 SWNLTASLDVHVGI
+126 LTASTSSSSTWNTELMTENAVSASFTHPFYVPLDVNDYVLLSGI
-140 VLRNLKALGYKY
+140 KFSINKEYKPKQKSTQEYSYSVKFYGPEHDAQRVMFLNLTDGQYDVQFSLDGSPREHLKKWVDNMNRIYGREVWSIGDVVVAPSQTIEYNNLSCWDALASIAEAFETEWWADGFTMNLSRCERGERVSLGYMQ
-152 KGRDFEFSIDSSVE
+152 GLTSLTQSE
-166 NKSLLMSY
+166 NSNDVK
-174 DNINILDACFEMA
+174 F
-187 KKWDCECWVT
+187 
-197 ENIIHFGKCEFGD
+197 F
-210 PVDFEIGVNVE
+210 
-221 EMTRSDGQSTY
+221 TRL
-232 ATRIIAFGS
+232 IPLGS
-241 TKNIPTNY
+241 TKNIDRSRY
-249 RPADE
+249 
-254 QIVVN
+254 
-259 GVVQR
+259 GYS
-264 RLMLPAGTPYVDA
+264 RLQLPDKSTYVDRNTQYGL
-277 YEGMSQE
+277 YEYVEEMAFAEIFPHYTGKVSEVRTEEKTGDDGKKFTVYYFKDAGMTFDPSSKDNEIGGLVKQLSFQTGDLAGRDF
-284 EAVED
+284 EANYDSTKKEWEIINTYPSDDVQIPGGNLIPREGNTYIPWNFRMPVEYEVQAELD
-289 IVVFDD
+289 YKAAVDDYLAKYSEDVSKYGGDTDYIYIDKNSVALVLGQNVRLLSDEYFGEIGYRDSRMTKVVRKLDNLS
-295 IYPRRVGTMS
+295 VA
-305 DITTKEYTD
+305 
-314 TIENEDGTK
+314 TIECGNQVGKGWKTQVDSSINEL
-323 TTEKW
+323 
-328 NAYRFK
+328 
-334 DTDIT
+334 
-339 FSEKYRIA
+339 KYVI
-347 GQDLK
+347 GQKEETVL
-352 IKFES
+352 
-357 GLLNGM
+357 
-363 EFIVSF
+363 
-369 NPDGKP
+369 
-375 EKLSDDSWNPEA
+375 
-387 QLWEVVRNDDYGRNL
+387 
-402 PGDILIPNDGDT
+402 DILKSWDGREIND
-414 YVLSG
+414 YRVLSG
-419 FDTSLVSDQYIKAA
+419 LRT
-433 EQELKERTE
+433 LKEIKQRALSRLNDDE
-442 AYVAKTKIDPSTYD
+442 AAGHIKLRK
-456 CKMMSDHMYNG
+456 G
-467 GDIITFEVGD
+467 GT
-477 KVNLINKG
+477 
-485 YFKDGRVSR
+485 
-494 IIGFEYNLDKP
+494 
-505 YDTPVYTVGET
+505 
-516 AAYSRIG
+516 
-523 EIEDK
+523 
-528 VENLTLKGQ
+528 
-537 TYTGGSGS
+537 
-545 GVYVIRRNDS
+545 
-555 TPATDSNVF
+555 
-564 SALRSLSMFLSKYK
+564 
-578 TDSTNYLLGLLGGA
+578 
-592 VVENGLIVRLPKQN
+592 VENGLIVRLPKQN

-619 IDTLIEEDEDA
+619 IDTFVEEDEDA

-638 ASGDMTLGGLMNV
+638 ASGDLTLGGLINV
-651 APAADEVDDKED
+651 DPSFD
-663 YVIVKLKGESE
+663 
-674 WTLLPASSI
+674 TLPNDVYSLEMRDGTLYPKQ
-683 GGGGSGTMYNVY
+683 GGGLVIGDTAGTAYDGGAGAALEQLVRELAGGAGTMYSVY
-695 VRNNMDSLGF
+695 VRNNMPSLGF
-705 AAQYGEKCILDFSFI
+705 AAQYGEECVLDFTFV
-720 SQYRDSIGDPY
+720 SQYRDDISEPY
-731 KPTGELGLCSIM
+731 KPTGELGLCTIM

-748 YADFTVVKQMEIS
+748 YVDFTVVKQMEIS
-761 SNVSIKQDVAEWLTS
+761 SNVSVKQDVSEWLTS

-789 TDQTTAPVTYTV
+789 TDQTTAPVTYVV

-814 WWTAFAGDIA
+814 WWTAFSGDIA

-837 HITVTGE
+837 HVTVTGD
-844 DYNQNYTQ
+844 DYNQSYSQ

-896 INIMCISAG
+896 ISIMCISSG
-905 ETIKLMCVNNVTEQ
+905 EAVKLMCVNNVADL
-919 LTNWQDNTVF
+919 LTNWQDNIVF
-929 DYAIYDGA
+929 NYAIYDG
-937 SALTDAL
+937 SAAQTDAL
-944 FSIMKGGSEVYS
+944 FSIMKDGMGVYS
-956 SENDSI
+956 SENDTI
-962 TTNAKQTLTYPM
+962 VTNAKNTLTYPM

-979 DDANFDVIVSVTSD
+979 DDANFDVVVSVTSG
-993 NNSLIEPIT
+993 NNNLIDPIT

-1007 SLGYSATSGAA
+1007 SLGYSATAGAA

-1059 VSDDDGVKALKIFAR
+1059 VTDGDGVKVLKIFAR

-1096 VDFKVENASDASKNI
+1096 IDFKVENASDASKNI

-1285 VFFKNRPERN
+1285 VFFKNKPERN
-1295 FTLINLLVEGQ
+1295 FTLTNLLVEGQ

-1476 KSYWAYNAD
+1476 KSYWAYNPD

-1521 NAVYVCNNRIRPFKG
+1521 NAVYVCNNRIRPFNG

-1582 IGNGQINLK
+1582 IGNGQINLR

-1854 YPAIANGTSIVQGT
+1854 YPAIANGTSIVSGK

-1937 GLTLADCGSMQKI
+1937 GLTLADCGSMQKV
-1950 LLSNITTLQ
+1950 LLSNIATLQ

-1979 LSQIKLPSGGGLE
+1979 LSQIKLPNGGGLE
-1992 IIEYPANNKYI
+1992 VIEYPANNKYI

-2029 IENCPLLKPMAILS
+2029 IENCPLLKPVKLLS

-2052 GTNHVLKHIRAVG
+2052 GANHVLKHIRAVG

-2085 SYEGLSAEGLAGE
+2085 TYEGLSAEGLAGE
-2098 EPIPVL
+2098 EAIPVL
-2104 DGKITVHSNYYQD
+2104 DGKVIVHSNYYQD
-2117 VVDALRQIFNRLI
+2117 FVDSLRNTFDRLELI
-2130 LVMEGEEAIRFA
+2130 LEGEPAIYIADKYARTFIVSVFDTDNDGYVTAEEAAIERQLYWDRYSDANKVQIA
-2142 DSEVLRVLTTELVRR
+2142 DLRELNAIEGSPSQLTNIKEYYMGYRNTETGNQMFYLNT
-2157 DSIPG
+2157 SIEILG
-2162 SVGYLSLIDEDEDGM
+2162 IGTNV
-2177 LTVNEVSSVRSL
+2177 VKVSQRTC
-2189 SNRSDLNSSILNGN
+2189 R
-2203 TVIETFH
+2203 
-2210 EFRYFTGIAKM
+2210 
-2221 SGLFGGCTSL
+2221 GCTNL
-2231 REVTFPPITGNNTTV
+2231 K
-2246 ADGAMFSQ
+2246 
-2254 SGIRKVILPEGYT
+2254 KVILNDKVEILYGDPFRDCVALTEISDIPDTCYEIGGDCFNGCSSLKSIVIGRGITQISYSAFRNCTSMESLFIKT
-2267 AIGGNFCNG
+2267 AIPPMLGNDAFTNNHCKIY
-2276 AQDCVLIDLPSTITS
+2276 VS
-2291 IGSGIIWLVKNKV
+2291 IGSG
-2304 TIVCRALTPPAFG
+2304 AA
-2317 GYGYEGYAKAIYVPD
+2317 YKA
-2332 ESVDTYKTATNWS
+2332 ATNWS
-2345 SQSGSIYPLS
+2345 AYADRIY
-2355 EYIEIQ
+2355 EYDF

>member
-1 MYASAQ
+1 MELKIYNQSGELKLTVSTSSSSTWNMELMTENAISASFTHPFYVPLDVNDYVLLLGIKFSINKEYKPKQKSTQEYSYSVKFYGPEHDAQRVMYLNLTDGQYDVQFS
-7 NWALFFLSP
+7 LDGSP
-16 NFGDVMIVD
+16 REHLTKWVDNMNRIYGREVWSIGDVV
-25 IKDISSNV
+25 V
-33 LLVTTPNEGC
+33 APNQTIEYNNLNCWDALASIAEAFETEWWADG
-43 KRKFTLQKE
+43 FTM
-52 DYILLKFSLE
+52 
-62 NPIYFKL
+62 
-69 GSYVECDLG
+69 
-78 LFEVCD
+78 
-84 LQSPTFN
+84 
-91 TDNAGYDYEL
+91 
-101 RLDAHYWKWKNKI
+101 
-114 FKYTP
+114 
-119 ETAGQEA
+119 
-126 SWNLTASLDVHVGI
+126 NLSRCERGERVS
-140 VLRNLKALGYKY
+140 LGYMQ
-152 KGRDFEFSIDSSVE
+152 GLTSLTQSE
-166 NKSLLMSY
+166 NSNDVK
-174 DNINILDACFEMA
+174 F
-187 KKWDCECWVT
+187 
-197 ENIIHFGKCEFGD
+197 F
-210 PVDFEIGVNVE
+210 
-221 EMTRSDGQSTY
+221 TRL
-232 ATRIIAFGS
+232 IPLGS
-241 TKNIPTNY
+241 TKNIDRSRY
-249 RPADE
+249 
-254 QIVVN
+254 
-259 GVVQR
+259 GYS
-264 RLMLPAGTPYVDA
+264 RLQLPDKSTYVDRNTQYGL
-277 YEGMSQE
+277 YEYVEEVAFAEIFPHYTGKVSEVRTEEKTGDDGKKFTVYYFKDAGMTFDPSSKDNEIGGLVKQLSFQTGDLAGRDF
-284 EAVED
+284 EANYDSTKKEWEIINTYPSDDVQIPGGNLIPREGNTYIPWNFRMPVEYEVQAELDYKAAVDDYLAKYSED
-289 IVVFDD
+289 ISKYGGDTDYIYIDKNSVALVLGQNVRLLSDEYFGEIGYRDSRMTKVVRKLDNLS
-295 IYPRRVGTMS
+295 VA
-305 DITTKEYTD
+305 
-314 TIENEDGTK
+314 TIECSNQVGKGWKTQVDSSINEL
-323 TTEKW
+323 
-328 NAYRFK
+328 
-334 DTDIT
+334 
-339 FSEKYRIA
+339 KYVI
-347 GQDLK
+347 GQKEETVL
-352 IKFES
+352 
-357 GLLNGM
+357 
-363 EFIVSF
+363 
-369 NPDGKP
+369 
-375 EKLSDDSWNPEA
+375 
-387 QLWEVVRNDDYGRNL
+387 
-402 PGDILIPNDGDT
+402 DILKSWDGREIND
-414 YVLSG
+414 YRVLSG
-419 FDTSLVSDQYIKAA
+419 LRT
-433 EQELKERTE
+433 LKEIKQRALSRLNDDE
-442 AYVAKTKIDPSTYD
+442 AAGHIKLRK
-456 CKMMSDHMYNG
+456 G
-467 GDIITFEVGD
+467 GT
-477 KVNLINKG
+477 
-485 YFKDGRVSR
+485 
-494 IIGFEYNLDKP
+494 
-505 YDTPVYTVGET
+505 
-516 AAYSRIG
+516 
-523 EIEDK
+523 
-528 VENLTLKGQ
+528 
-537 TYTGGSGS
+537 
-545 GVYVIRRNDS
+545 
-555 TPATDSNVF
+555 
-564 SALRSLSMFLSKYK
+564 
-578 TDSTNYLLGLLGGA
+578 
-592 VVENGLIVRLPKQN
+592 VENGLIVRLPKQN

-619 IDTLIEEDEDA
+619 IDTFVEEDEDA

-638 ASGDMTLGGLMNV
+638 ASGDLTLGGLINV
-651 APAADEVDDKED
+651 DPSFD
-663 YVIVKLKGESE
+663 
-674 WTLLPASSI
+674 TLPNDVYSLEMCDGTLYPKQ
-683 GGGGSGTMYNVY
+683 GGGLVIGDTAGTAYDGGAGAALEQLVRELAGGAGTMYSVY
-695 VRNNMDSLGF
+695 IRNNMPSLGF
-705 AAQYGEKCILDFSFI
+705 AAQYGEECVLDFTFV
-720 SQYRDSIGDPY
+720 SQYRDDISEPY
-731 KPTGELGLCSIM
+731 KPTGELGLCTIM

-748 YADFTVVKQMEIS
+748 YVDFTVVKQMEIS
-761 SNVSIKQDVAEWLTS
+761 SNVSIKQDVAEWLAS

-905 ETIKLMCVNNVTEQ
+905 ETIKLMCVNNVAEQ

-944 FSIMKGGSEVYS
+944 FSIMKDGSEVYS

-993 NNSLIEPIT
+993 NNSLIDPIT

-1007 SLGYSATSGAA
+1007 SLGYSATAGAA

-1046 VIWNNFNWGNDGW
+1046 VTWNNFNWGNDGW

-1141 DVPTDNGVRI
+1141 DVPTDNGVRM

-1485 EEAFQYNNTNCWD
+1485 EEASQYNNTNCWD

-1614 INSRGQL
+1614 INLRGQL

-1914 VRGRRLSELILGSK
+1914 VRGKRLSELILGSK
-1928 TDNVIISIT
+1928 TDDVIISIT
-1937 GLTLADCGSMQKI
+1937 GLTLADCGSMQKV
-1950 LLSNITTLQ
+1950 LLSNIATLQ

-1979 LSQIKLPSGGGLE
+1979 LSQIKLPNGGGLE
-1992 IIEYPANNKYI
+1992 VIEYPANNKYI

-2029 IENCPLLKPMAILS
+2029 IENCPLLKPVQLLS

-2065 FEEEYYTADALDML
+2065 FEEEYYSADALNML

-2085 SYEGLSAEGLAGE
+2085 TYEGLSAEGLAGE
-2098 EPIPVL
+2098 EAIPVL
-2104 DGKITVHSNYYQD
+2104 DGKVIVHSNYYQD
-2117 VVDALRQIFNRLI
+2117 FVNSLRNTFDRLELI
-2130 LVMEGEEAIRFA
+2130 LEGEPAIYIADKYARTFIVSVFDTDNDGYVTAEEAAIERQLYWDRYSDANKVQIA
-2142 DSEVLRVLTTELVRR
+2142 DLRELNAIEGSPSQLTNIKEYYMGYRNTETGNQMFYLNT
-2157 DSIPG
+2157 SIEILG
-2162 SVGYLSLIDEDEDGM
+2162 IGTNV
-2177 LTVNEVSSVRSL
+2177 VKVSQRTC
-2189 SNRSDLNSSILNGN
+2189 R
-2203 TVIETFH
+2203 
-2210 EFRYFTGIAKM
+2210 
-2221 SGLFGGCTSL
+2221 GCTNL
-2231 REVTFPPITGNNTTV
+2231 K
-2246 ADGAMFSQ
+2246 
-2254 SGIRKVILPEGYT
+2254 KVILNDKVEILYGDPFRDCVALTEISDIPDTCYEIGGDCFNGCSSLKSIVIGRGVTQISYSAFRNCTSMESLFIKT
-2267 AIGGNFCNG
+2267 AIPPMLGNDAFTNNHCKIY
-2276 AQDCVLIDLPSTITS
+2276 VS
-2291 IGSGIIWLVKNKV
+2291 IGSG
-2304 TIVCRALTPPAFG
+2304 AA
-2317 GYGYEGYAKAIYVPD
+2317 YKA
-2332 ESVDTYKTATNWS
+2332 ATNWS
-2345 SQSGSIYPLS
+2345 AYADRIY
-2355 EYIEIQ
+2355 EYDF

>member
-1 MYASAQ
+1 
-7 NWALFFLSP
+7 
-16 NFGDVMIVD
+16 MIVD
-25 IKDISSNV
+25 IKNISGAI
-33 LLVTTPNEGC
+33 LLSTTPNEGC
-43 KRKFTLQKE
+43 KRKLTLQKE

-69 GSYVECDLG
+69 GTYVECDFG

-119 ETAGQEA
+119 ETSGQEA
-126 SWNLTASLDVHVGI
+126 SWSLTAPLNVQASI
-140 VLRNLKALGYKY
+140 VLRNLKALGYTY
-152 KGRDFEFSIDSSVE
+152 KGQDFDFSIDSTVE
-166 NKSLLMSY
+166 NKSLLMTY
-174 DNINILDACFEMA
+174 DNTNILDACFEMA

-197 ENIIHFGKCEFGD
+197 DNIIHFGKCEFGD
-210 PVDFEIGVNVE
+210 YVNMEIAKNVG
-221 EMTRSDGQSTY
+221 EMSRSESQSTY
-232 ATRIIAFGS
+232 ATRIYAFGS
-241 TKNIPTNY
+241 TRNIPANY
-249 RPADE
+249 RPVDE
-254 QIVVN
+254 AVVIN
-259 GVVQR
+259 GVVQK
-264 RLMLPAGTPYVDA
+264 RLMLPEGTLYIDA
-277 YEGMSQE
+277 YSDMSTE
-284 EAVED
+284 EAIEQV
-289 IVVFDD
+289 VVFDD
-295 IYPRRVGTMS
+295 IYPRRVGTML
-305 DITTKEYTD
+305 DVTTHEYID
-314 TIENEDGTK
+314 KIENGDGT
-323 TTEKW
+323 TTEKKW
-328 NAYRFK
+328 DAYRFK
-334 DTDIT
+334 DTGIT
-339 FSEKYRIA
+339 FSKDYILPGEELTIIF
-347 GQDLK
+347 Q
-352 IKFES
+352 S
-357 GLLNGM
+357 GKLNGM
-363 EFIVSF
+363 VFAVTF
-369 NPDGKP
+369 DPDGKD
-375 EKLSDDSWNPEA
+375 E
-387 QLWEVVRNDDYGRNL
+387 QLWEIVRNEDYGRPL
-402 PGDILIPNDGDT
+402 PDEVLIPEDGDT

-419 FDTSLVSDQYIKAA
+419 WDSTKIAELGLVSAA
-433 EQELKERTE
+433 ERELKEE
-442 AYVAKTKIDPSTYD
+442 AEKYIAKSKIDPNTYN
-456 CKMMSDHMYNG
+456 CTMMSDNAYSEDGMHNLYG
-467 GDIITFEVGD
+467 IGQR
-477 KVNLINKG
+477 VNLINKA
-485 YFKDGRVSR
+485 YFENGRLSR
-494 IIGFEYNLDKP
+494 VIGFEFNLDKP
-505 YDTPVYTVGET
+505 YDSPVYTVGET

-523 EIEDK
+523 ELEDK

-537 TYTGGSGS
+537 VYTGGSGS

-564 SALRSLSMFLSKYK
+564 SALRSLSTFLSKYK

-630 IVEVAPAE
+630 LMEIAPVE
-638 ASGDMTLGGLMNV
+638 ASGDLTLGGLIN
-651 APAADEVDDKED
+651 ADPSWD
-663 YVIVKLKGESE
+663 
-674 WTLLPASSI
+674 TLPNDVYSLEMRDGIFYPKQ
-683 GGGGSGTMYNVY
+683 GGGLVIGEEPGTAYDGGAGAALEQLVRELAGGAGTMYSVY
-695 VRNNMDSLGF
+695 VRNNMPSLGF
-705 AAQYGEKCILDFSFI
+705 AAQYGEECVLDFTFV
-720 SQYRDSIGDPY
+720 SQYRDDISEPY
-731 KPTGELGLCSIM
+731 KPTGELGLCTIM

-748 YADFTVVKQMEIS
+748 YTDFTVVKQMEIS
-761 SNVSIKQDVAEWLTS
+761 SNISVKQDVSEWLTS
-776 GSNNIKITIKGEN
+776 GSNNIKVTIKGEN
-789 TDQTTAPVTYTV
+789 TDQTTAPVTYVV

-814 WWTAFAGDIA
+814 WWTAFSGDIA

-905 ETIKLMCVNNVTEQ
+905 ETIKLMCVNNVAEQ

-944 FSIMKGGSEVYS
+944 FSIMKDGSEVYS

-1141 DVPTDNGVRI
+1141 DVPTDNGVRM

-1181 YAYESNDYFK
+1181 YAYESNDYFR
-1191 NAGKITLGNDYAN
+1191 NSGKIVLGNDYAN

-1914 VRGRRLSELILGSK
+1914 VRGKRLSELILGSK
-1928 TDNVIISIT
+1928 TDDVIISIT
-1937 GLTLADCGSMQKI
+1937 GLTLADCGSMQKV
-1950 LLSNITTLQ
+1950 LLSNIATLQ

-1979 LSQIKLPSGGGLE
+1979 LSQIKLPNGGGLE
-1992 IIEYPANNKYI
+1992 VIEYPANNKYI
-2003 TFRNFPMLTTEGLRI
+2003 IFRNFPMLTTEGLRI

-2029 IENCPLLKPMAILS
+2029 IENCPLLKPVQLLS

-2079 ANLADG
+2079 AKLADG
-2085 SYEGLSAEGLAGE
+2085 SYEGLSSEGLAGE
-2098 EPIPVL
+2098 DPVPVL
-2104 DGKITVHSNYYQD
+2104 DGRITVHSNYYQD
-2117 VVDALRQIFNRLI
+2117 SVDTLRGIFNKLNLI
-2130 LVMEGEEAIRFA
+2130 MKGEAAIRFA
-2142 DSEVLRVLTTELVRR
+2142 DAEVLRVLITEEAYSN
-2157 DSIPG
+2157 DNGSSIG
-2162 SVGYLSLIDEDEDGM
+2162 SLTPIDEDGDSM
-2177 LTVNEVSSVRSL
+2177 ITAKEVAQVKSL
-2189 SNRSDLNSSILNGN
+2189 SNRPDRNNSIFKGN
-2203 TVIETFH
+2203 TKIETFN
-2210 EFRYFTGIAKM
+2210 EFRFFTGLNKINIG
-2221 SGLFGGCTSL
+2221 SFDGCTNL
-2231 REVTFPPITGNNTTV
+2231 REVTLPLNTILGNS
-2246 ADGAMFSQ
+2246 AFSQ
-2254 SGIRKVILPEGYT
+2254 TGIERLIIPEGYQI
-2267 AIGGNFCNG
+2267 IGIGVFQKCPNLK
-2276 AQDCVLIDLPSTITS
+2276 LIDISSTVTS
-2291 IGSGIIWLVKNKV
+2291 ISDGGSLFWYMKNQV
-2304 TIVCRALTPPAFG
+2304 VVVCRAITPPILG
-2317 GYGYEGYAKAIYVPD
+2317 GWGYEGEPKAIYVPD
-2332 ESVDTYKTATNWS
+2332 VSVDAYKSAAGWS
-2345 SQSGSIYPLS
+2345 SQAANVQPLS
-2355 EYIEIQ
+2355 AYVEIR

>member
-1 MYASAQ
+1 MELKIYNQSGELKLTVSTSSSSTWNTELMTENAVSASFTHPFYVPLDVNDYVLLSGIKFSINKEYKPKQKSTQEYTYSVKFYGPEHDAQ
-7 NWALFFLSP
+7 RVMFLNLTDGQYDVQFSLDGSP
-16 NFGDVMIVD
+16 REHLKKWVDNMNRIYGREVWSIGDVV
-25 IKDISSNV
+25 V
-33 LLVTTPNEGC
+33 APNQTIEYNNLSCWDALASIAEAFETEWWADG
-43 KRKFTLQKE
+43 FTM
-52 DYILLKFSLE
+52 
-62 NPIYFKL
+62 
-69 GSYVECDLG
+69 
-78 LFEVCD
+78 
-84 LQSPTFN
+84 
-91 TDNAGYDYEL
+91 
-101 RLDAHYWKWKNKI
+101 
-114 FKYTP
+114 
-119 ETAGQEA
+119 
-126 SWNLTASLDVHVGI
+126 NLSRCERGERVS
-140 VLRNLKALGYKY
+140 LGYMQ
-152 KGRDFEFSIDSSVE
+152 GLTSLTQSE
-166 NKSLLMSY
+166 NSNDVK
-174 DNINILDACFEMA
+174 F
-187 KKWDCECWVT
+187 
-197 ENIIHFGKCEFGD
+197 F
-210 PVDFEIGVNVE
+210 
-221 EMTRSDGQSTY
+221 TRL
-232 ATRIIAFGS
+232 IPLGS
-241 TKNIPTNY
+241 TKNIDRSRY
-249 RPADE
+249 
-254 QIVVN
+254 
-259 GVVQR
+259 GYS
-264 RLMLPAGTPYVDA
+264 RLQLPDKSTYVDRNTQYGL
-277 YEGMSQE
+277 YEYVEEVAFAEIFPHYTGKVSEVRTEEKTGDDGKKFTVYYFKDAGMTFDPSSKDNEIGGLVKQVSFQTGDLAGRDF
-284 EAVED
+284 EANYDSTKKEWEIINTYPSDDVQIPGGNLIPREGNTYIPWNFRMPVEYEVQAELD
-289 IVVFDD
+289 YKAAVDDYLAKYSEDVSKYGGDTDYIYIDKNSVALVLGQNVRLLSGEYFGEIGYRDSRMTKVVRKLDNLS
-295 IYPRRVGTMS
+295 VA
-305 DITTKEYTD
+305 
-314 TIENEDGTK
+314 TIECSNQVGKGWKTQVDSSINEL
-323 TTEKW
+323 
-328 NAYRFK
+328 
-334 DTDIT
+334 
-339 FSEKYRIA
+339 KY
-347 GQDLK
+347 
-352 IKFES
+352 
-357 GLLNGM
+357 
-363 EFIVSF
+363 
-369 NPDGKP
+369 
-375 EKLSDDSWNPEA
+375 
-387 QLWEVVRNDDYGRNL
+387 VVGRKEETVL
-402 PGDILIPNDGDT
+402 DILKSWDGREITD
-414 YVLSG
+414 YRVLSG
-419 FDTSLVSDQYIKAA
+419 LRT
-433 EQELKERTE
+433 LKEIKQQALSRLNDDE
-442 AYVAKTKIDPSTYD
+442 ATGHIKLRK
-456 CKMMSDHMYNG
+456 G
-467 GDIITFEVGD
+467 GT
-477 KVNLINKG
+477 
-485 YFKDGRVSR
+485 
-494 IIGFEYNLDKP
+494 
-505 YDTPVYTVGET
+505 
-516 AAYSRIG
+516 
-523 EIEDK
+523 
-528 VENLTLKGQ
+528 
-537 TYTGGSGS
+537 
-545 GVYVIRRNDS
+545 
-555 TPATDSNVF
+555 
-564 SALRSLSMFLSKYK
+564 
-578 TDSTNYLLGLLGGA
+578 
-592 VVENGLIVRLPKQN
+592 VENGLIVRLPKQN

-619 IDTLIEEDEDA
+619 IDTFVEEDEDA

-651 APAADEVDDKED
+651 TPAADEVDDNED

-705 AAQYGEKCILDFSFI
+705 AAQYGEECVLDFTFV
-720 SQYRDSIGDPY
+720 SQYRDDISEPY
-731 KPTGELGLCSIM
+731 KPTGELGLCTIM

-748 YADFTVVKQMEIS
+748 YVDFTVVKQMEIS
-761 SNVSIKQDVAEWLTS
+761 SNVSIKQDVAEWLAS

-905 ETIKLMCVNNVTEQ
+905 ETIKLMCVNNVAEQ

-944 FSIMKGGSEVYS
+944 FSIMKDGSEVYS

-993 NNSLIEPIT
+993 NNSLIDPIT

-1007 SLGYSATSGAA
+1007 SLGYSATAGAA

-1059 VSDDDGVKALKIFAR
+1059 VSDGDGVKVLKIFAR

-1141 DVPTDNGVRI
+1141 DVPTDNGVRM

-1452 ALLSVEGSDNA
+1452 ELLSVEGSDNA

-1485 EEAFQYNNTNCWD
+1485 EEASQYNNTNCWD

-1591 TQLAAYLASDLS
+1591 TQLTAYLASDLS
-1603 AFTSDQ
+1603 AFTADQ

-1614 INSRGQL
+1614 INSRKQL

-1727 MRKMFAAMESL
+1727 MRKMFTAMEAL

-1775 RYELAKIAYDND
+1775 RYEIAKIAYDND

-1914 VRGRRLSELILGSK
+1914 VRGKRLSELILGSK
-1928 TDNVIISIT
+1928 TDDVIISIT
-1937 GLTLADCGSMQKI
+1937 GLTLADCGSMQKV

-1979 LSQIKLPSGGGLE
+1979 LSQIKLPNGGGLE
-1992 IIEYPANNKYI
+1992 VIEYPANNKYI

-2029 IENCPLLKPMAILS
+2029 IENCPLLKPVQLLS

-2065 FEEEYYTADALDML
+2065 FEEEYYSADALNML

-2085 SYEGLSAEGLAGE
+2085 TYEGLSAEGLAGE
-2098 EPIPVL
+2098 EAIPVL
-2104 DGKITVHSNYYQD
+2104 DGKITVHSKYYQD
-2117 VVDALRQIFNRLI
+2117 FVDSLRNTFARLELVMNGEPAIYMADPVFKAVANSLWDADKDGYITEEEASVRRTINTEFRGNINLVDASPLKYFHWVAYNGDAATFFGCSSLKKISIREDSSFVYSMFAGCTAL
-2130 LVMEGEEAIRFA
+2130 EEI
-2142 DSEVLRVLTTELVRR
+2142 EL
-2157 DSIPG
+2157 P
-2162 SVGYLSLIDEDEDGM
+2162 
-2177 LTVNEVSSVRSL
+2177 
-2189 SNRSDLNSSILNGN
+2189 SSISKLSVCKPGAMFNGCSSLRNITLPTDMTEIGGNMFLNCVSLEELDIPA
-2203 TVIETFH
+2203 TVTTIGYGVTN
-2210 EFRYFTGIAKM
+2210 
-2221 SGLFGGCTSL
+2221 GCTSL
-2231 REVTFPPITGNNTTV
+2231 KRIINRAASVSVYTGN
-2246 ADGAMFSQ
+2246 GAFANCPNLTEM
-2254 SGIRKVILPEGYT
+2254 IILQE
-2267 AIGGNFCNG
+2267 
-2276 AQDCVLIDLPSTITS
+2276 
-2291 IGSGIIWLVKNKV
+2291 
-2304 TIVCRALTPPAFG
+2304 TPPTL
-2317 GYGYEGYAKAIYVPD
+2317 GYNSFYKTDNCIFYVPD
-2332 ESVDTYKTATNWS
+2332 PVVATYKSASGWS
-2345 SQSGSIYPLS
+2345 GMASRIKPLS
-2355 EYIEIQ
+2355 EYTKDY

>member
-1 MYASAQ
+1 MRKVAIISSTAPAKPRSEKYPVGASVTRTSGGSTIIQ
-7 NWALFFLSP
+7 GGGESVDIVKKDDIKSLTDKNVMSSLRALKEFISKV
-16 NFGDVMIVD
+16 DDSEVSAIVD
-25 IKDISSNV
+25 FLKGIKIDGNLINR
-33 LLVTTPNEGC
+33 LL
-43 KRKFTLQKE
+43 LQ
-52 DYILLKFSLE
+52 
-62 NPIYFKL
+62 NTAT
-69 GSYVECDLG
+69 G
-78 LFEVCD
+78 EV
-84 LQSPTFN
+84 
-91 TDNAGYDYEL
+91 
-101 RLDAHYWKWKNKI
+101 
-114 FKYTP
+114 
-119 ETAGQEA
+119 
-126 SWNLTASLDVHVGI
+126 
-140 VLRNLKALGYKY
+140 
-152 KGRDFEFSIDSSVE
+152 
-166 NKSLLMSY
+166 
-174 DNINILDACFEMA
+174 
-187 KKWDCECWVT
+187 
-197 ENIIHFGKCEFGD
+197 
-210 PVDFEIGVNVE
+210 
-221 EMTRSDGQSTY
+221 
-232 ATRIIAFGS
+232 
-241 TKNIPTNY
+241 
-249 RPADE
+249 
-254 QIVVN
+254 
-259 GVVQR
+259 
-264 RLMLPAGTPYVDA
+264 
-277 YEGMSQE
+277 
-284 EAVED
+284 
-289 IVVFDD
+289 
-295 IYPRRVGTMS
+295 
-305 DITTKEYTD
+305 
-314 TIENEDGTK
+314 
-323 TTEKW
+323 
-328 NAYRFK
+328 K
-334 DTDIT
+334 DTDV
-339 FSEKYRIA
+339 
-347 GQDLK
+347 
-352 IKFES
+352 
-357 GLLNGM
+357 M
-363 EFIVSF
+363 
-369 NPDGKP
+369 
-375 EKLSDDSWNPEA
+375 
-387 QLWEVVRNDDYGRNL
+387 
-402 PGDILIPNDGDT
+402 
-414 YVLSG
+414 
-419 FDTSLVSDQYIKAA
+419 
-433 EQELKERTE
+433 
-442 AYVAKTKIDPSTYD
+442 
-456 CKMMSDHMYNG
+456 
-467 GDIITFEVGD
+467 
-477 KVNLINKG
+477 
-485 YFKDGRVSR
+485 
-494 IIGFEYNLDKP
+494 
-505 YDTPVYTVGET
+505 
-516 AAYSRIG
+516 
-523 EIEDK
+523 
-528 VENLTLKGQ
+528 
-537 TYTGGSGS
+537 
-545 GVYVIRRNDS
+545 
-555 TPATDSNVF
+555 
-564 SALRSLSMFLSKYK
+564 SALRVLAEIATNNEELKKIFLRKDK
-578 TDSTNYLLGLLGGA
+578 TDFTNYLLGLLGGA

-1914 VRGRRLSELILGSK
+1914 VRGKRLSELILGSK
-1928 TDNVIISIT
+1928 TDDVIISIT
-1937 GLTLADCGSMQKI
+1937 GLTLADCGSMQKV
-1950 LLSNITTLQ
+1950 LLSNIATLQ

-1979 LSQIKLPSGGGLE
+1979 LSQIKLPNGGGLE
-1992 IIEYPANNKYI
+1992 VIEYPANNKYI
-2003 TFRNFPMLTTEGLRI
+2003 IFRNFPMLTTEGLRI

-2029 IENCPLLKPMAILS
+2029 IENCPLLKPVQLLS

-2079 ANLADG
+2079 AKLADG
-2085 SYEGLSAEGLAGE
+2085 SYEGLSSEGLAGE
-2098 EPIPVL
+2098 DPVPVL
-2104 DGKITVHSNYYQD
+2104 DGRITVHSNYYQD
-2117 VVDALRQIFNRLI
+2117 SVDTLRGIFNKLNLI
-2130 LVMEGEEAIRFA
+2130 MKGEAAIRFA
-2142 DSEVLRVLTTELVRR
+2142 DAEVLRVLITEEAYSN
-2157 DSIPG
+2157 DNGSSIGLLTP
-2162 SVGYLSLIDEDEDGM
+2162 IDEDGDSM
-2177 LTVNEVSSVRSL
+2177 ITAKEVAQVKSL
-2189 SNRSDLNSSILNGN
+2189 SNRVDRNNSIFKGN
-2203 TVIETFH
+2203 TKIETFN
-2210 EFRYFTGIAKM
+2210 EFRFFTGLNKINIG
-2221 SGLFGGCTSL
+2221 SFDGCTNL
-2231 REVTFPPITGNNTTV
+2231 REVTLPLNTILGNF
-2246 ADGAMFSQ
+2246 AFSQ
-2254 SGIRKVILPEGYT
+2254 TGIERLIIPEGYQI
-2267 AIGGNFCNG
+2267 IGIGVFQKCPNLK
-2276 AQDCVLIDLPSTITS
+2276 LIDISSTVTS
-2291 IGSGIIWLVKNKV
+2291 ISDGGSLFWYMRNQVV
-2304 TIVCRALTPPAFG
+2304 VVCRAITPPAFG
-2317 GYGYEGYAKAIYVPD
+2317 EWGYEGEPKAIYVPD
-2332 ESVDTYKTATNWS
+2332 VSVDAYKSAAGWS
-2345 SQSGSIYPLS
+2345 SQAAKVQPLS
-2355 EYIEIQ
+2355 AYVEI

>member
-1 MYASAQ
+1 MEEL
-7 NWALFFLSP
+7 NKRFVK
-16 NFGDVMIVD
+16 G
-25 IKDISSNV
+25 NV
-33 LLVTTPNEGC
+33 LKAEELNEVVG
-43 KRKFTLQKE
+43 K
-52 DYILLKFSLE
+52 I
-62 NPIYFKL
+62 N
-69 GSYVECDLG
+69 
-78 LFEVCD
+78 
-84 LQSPTFN
+84 
-91 TDNAGYDYEL
+91 EL
-101 RLDAHYWKWKNKI
+101 
-114 FKYTP
+114 
-119 ETAGQEA
+119 
-126 SWNLTASLDVHVGI
+126 
-140 VLRNLKALGYKY
+140 
-152 KGRDFEFSIDSSVE
+152 
-166 NKSLLMSY
+166 
-174 DNINILDACFEMA
+174 
-187 KKWDCECWVT
+187 
-197 ENIIHFGKCEFGD
+197 
-210 PVDFEIGVNVE
+210 IG
-221 EMTRSDGQSTY
+221 
-232 ATRIIAFGS
+232 A
-241 TKNIPTNY
+241 
-249 RPADE
+249 
-254 QIVVN
+254 QIVI
-259 GVVQR
+259 GE
-264 RLMLPAGTPYVDA
+264 T
-277 YEGMSQE
+277 
-284 EAVED
+284 
-289 IVVFDD
+289 
-295 IYPRRVGTMS
+295 VGTA
-305 DITTKEYTD
+305 Y
-314 TIENEDGTK
+314 DG
-323 TTEKW
+323 
-328 NAYRFK
+328 A
-334 DTDIT
+334 
-339 FSEKYRIA
+339 A
-347 GQDLK
+347 GAALEQT
-352 IKFES
+352 
-357 GLLNGM
+357 
-363 EFIVSF
+363 
-369 NPDGKP
+369 
-375 EKLSDDSWNPEA
+375 
-387 QLWEVVRNDDYGRNL
+387 VR
-402 PGDILIPNDGDT
+402 
-414 YVLSG
+414 
-419 FDTSLVSDQYIKAA
+419 
-433 EQELKERTE
+433 EL
-442 AYVAKTKIDPSTYD
+442 A
-456 CKMMSDHMYNG
+456 
-467 GDIITFEVGD
+467 
-477 KVNLINKG
+477 
-485 YFKDGRVSR
+485 
-494 IIGFEYNLDKP
+494 
-505 YDTPVYTVGET
+505 
-516 AAYSRIG
+516 
-523 EIEDK
+523 
-528 VENLTLKGQ
+528 
-537 TYTGGSGS
+537 
-545 GVYVIRRNDS
+545 
-555 TPATDSNVF
+555 
-564 SALRSLSMFLSKYK
+564 
-578 TDSTNYLLGLLGGA
+578 GGA
-592 VVENGLIVRLPKQN
+592 
-606 TPAALMS
+606 
-613 CLLEED
+613 
-619 IDTLIEEDEDA
+619 
-630 IVEVAPAE
+630 
-638 ASGDMTLGGLMNV
+638 
-651 APAADEVDDKED
+651 
-663 YVIVKLKGESE
+663 
-674 WTLLPASSI
+674 
-683 GGGGSGTMYNVY
+683 GTMYSVY
-695 VRNNMDSLGF
+695 VRNNMSSLGF
-705 AAQYGEKCILDFSFI
+705 ASQYGEKCILDFTFV
-720 SQYRDSIGDPY
+720 SQYRDDISEPY
-731 KPTGELGLCSIM
+731 KPTGELGLCTIM
-743 VKNSK
+743 MKNSK
-748 YADFTVVKQMEIS
+748 FADFTVVKQMEVS
-761 SNVSIKQDVAEWLTS
+761 SNVSIKQDIAEWLSS

-830 GNISKTL
+830 GNISKML
-837 HITVTGE
+837 HVTVTGD
-844 DYNQNYTQ
+844 DYNQSYTQ

-870 PGTTGVYNVS
+870 PGATGVYNVS

-886 DNTIQTKAVS
+886 DNTIQTKSVS
-896 INIMCISAG
+896 VNIMCIATAG
-905 ETIKLMCVNNVTEQ
+905 EAVKLMCVNNVADL
-919 LTNWQDNTVF
+919 LTNWQDNIVF
-929 DYAIYDGA
+929 DYAIYDG
-937 SALTDAL
+937 SAAQTDAL
-944 FSIMKGGSEVYS
+944 FFITKDGMEVYS
-956 SENDSI
+956 SENDTI
-962 TTNAKQTLTYPM
+962 VTNAKNTLTYPM

-979 DDANFDVIVSVTSD
+979 DDANFDVVVSVTSG
-993 NNSLIEPIT
+993 NNNLIEPIT

-1007 SLGYSATSGAA
+1007 SLGYSATAGAA

-1046 VIWNNFNWGNDGW
+1046 VTWNNFNWGNDGW

-1082 PFAVEAARRGKTIE
+1082 PFVVEAARRGKTIE
-1096 VDFKVENASDASKNI
+1096 IDFKVENASDASKNI

-1121 KVSGENISFFSQSRH
+1121 KVSGENISFFSQSEH
-1136 DSTTQ
+1136 ESSTQ
-1141 DVPTDNGVRI
+1141 DVPIDNGVRI
-1151 RLTVVVMPD
+1151 RLAVVIMPD

-1181 YAYESNDYFK
+1181 YAYESNDYFR
-1191 NAGKITLGNDYAN
+1191 NGGKIVLGNDYAN

-1263 VFVVDKPFPNLNNP
+1263 VFVVDQPFPNLNNP

-1285 VFFKNRPERN
+1285 VFFKDKPERN
-1295 FTLINLLVEGQ
+1295 FTLTNLLVEGQ

-1394 AMIADPQIRVAVYQE
+1394 AMTTDPQIRVAVYQE

-1441 LCFGYDTEAFP
+1441 LCFGYDIETFP

-1463 PLGALFRVPWNTQ
+1463 PLGALFRVPWNIH
-1476 KSYWAYNAD
+1476 KSYWAYNPD

-1521 NAVYVCNNRIRPFKG
+1521 NAVYVCNNRIRPFNG
-1536 TLAELNN
+1536 TLAELN
-1543 AITEYRSTGY
+1543 ASIVEYRSTGY
-1553 EYWIAKS
+1553 EYWIAKA

-1603 AFTSDQ
+1603 AFTADQ

-1621 FRATVPNYFDIND
+1621 FRTTAPNYFDIND

-1655 YPYSFCTT
+1655 YPYSFCQE

-1684 QDRKPYWCEM
+1684 QDRKPYHCEM

-1713 NLLEQAFSA
+1713 NMLELAFSA

-1727 MRKMFAAMESL
+1727 MRKMFAAMEAL

-1854 YPAIANGTSIVQGT
+1854 YPAIANGTSIVSGK

-1899 SIGDWHKKNV
+1899 SIGDWHKKSV

-1914 VRGRRLSELILGSK
+1914 VRGRRLTELILGSK
-1928 TDNVIISIT
+1928 EDNVIISIT
-1937 GLTLADCGSMQKI
+1937 GLTLADCGSMQKV
-1950 LLSNITTLQ
+1950 LLSNIATLQ
-1959 GTLDLSTIINI
+1959 GTLDLSAIINI
-1970 REVYADGTN
+1970 REIYADGTN
-1979 LSQIKLPSGGGLE
+1979 LSQIKLPNGGGFE
-1992 IIEYPANNKYI
+1992 VIEYPANNKYI

-2029 IENCPLLKPMAILS
+2029 IENCPLLNPMAILS
-2043 DIIEAQQSQ
+2043 TIIEAQQSQ

-2079 ANLADG
+2079 AKLADG
-2085 SYEGLSAEGLAGE
+2085 SYEGLSSEGLAGE
-2098 EPIPVL
+2098 DPIPVL
-2104 DGKITVHSNYYQD
+2104 DGKITVHSKYYQD
-2117 VVDALRQIFNRLI
+2117 SVDALRKVFDRLNLI
-2130 LVMEGEEAIRFA
+2130 VDGIACVRIA
-2142 DSEVLRVLTTELVRR
+2142 DPEVLR
-2157 DSIPG
+2157 I
-2162 SVGYLSLIDEDEDGM
+2162 LIDKLDVDGIGAISEKY
-2177 LTVNEVSSVRSL
+2177 VIENQIEVTSL
-2189 SNRSDLNSSILNGN
+2189 WFYNN
-2203 TVIETFH
+2203 TVIETFD
-2210 EFRYFTGIAKM
+2210 EFERM
-2221 SGLFGGCTSL
+2221 NVLFKDNNYDGVNLFRNCTSL
-2231 REVTFPPITGNNTTV
+2231 RSIQLPYTVSFIPVSCFQGCTNLTNIILQRGITEIRTNAFRECSSLKKLIIPDTV
-2246 ADGAMFSQ
+2246 IRLGGAAFID
-2254 SGIRKVILPEGYT
+2254 SGIEV
-2267 AIGGNFCNG
+2267 
-2276 AQDCVLIDLPSTITS
+2276 IDLPASVTS
-2291 IGSGIIWLVKNKV
+2291 IGSSVFNTLTTLKTMIIRGEVVKADGTGDGSMFKCWENCTGLESFV
-2304 TIVCRALTPPAFG
+2304 MLSEIPMGFG
-2317 GYGYEGYAKAIYVPD
+2317 FWMLNGTTCKIYVPD
-2332 ESVDTYKTATNWS
+2332 NSVDTYKAASGWS
-2345 SQSGSIYPLS
+2345 GLVNRILPLS
-2355 EYIEIQ
+2355 SYSGEL

>member
-1 MYASAQ
+1 MELKIYNQ
-7 NWALFFLSP
+7 N
-16 NFGDVMIVD
+16 G
-25 IKDISSNV
+25 
-33 LLVTTPNEGC
+33 E
-43 KRKFTLQKE
+43 
-52 DYILLKFSLE
+52 LK
-62 NPIYFKL
+62 
-69 GSYVECDLG
+69 
-78 LFEVCD
+78 
-84 LQSPTFN
+84 
-91 TDNAGYDYEL
+91 
-101 RLDAHYWKWKNKI
+101 
-114 FKYTP
+114 
-119 ETAGQEA
+119 
-126 SWNLTASLDVHVGI
+126 LTASTSSSSTWNTELMTENAVSVSFTHPFYVPLDVNDYVLLSGI
-140 VLRNLKALGYKY
+140 KFSINKEYKPKQKSTQEYTYSVKFYGPEHDAQRVMYLNLTDKQYDVQFSLDGSPREHLKKWVDNMNRIYGREVWSIGDVVVAPNQTIEYNNLSCWDALASIAEAFETEWWADGFTMNLSRCERGERVSLGYMQ
-152 KGRDFEFSIDSSVE
+152 GLTSLTQSE
-166 NKSLLMSY
+166 NSNDVK
-174 DNINILDACFEMA
+174 F
-187 KKWDCECWVT
+187 
-197 ENIIHFGKCEFGD
+197 F
-210 PVDFEIGVNVE
+210 
-221 EMTRSDGQSTY
+221 TRL
-232 ATRIIAFGS
+232 IPLGS
-241 TKNIPTNY
+241 TKNIDRSRY
-249 RPADE
+249 
-254 QIVVN
+254 
-259 GVVQR
+259 GYS
-264 RLMLPAGTPYVDA
+264 RLQLPDKSTYVDRNTQYGL
-277 YEGMSQE
+277 YEYVE
-284 EAVED
+284 EAVFAE
-289 IVVFDD
+289 IFPH
-295 IYPRRVGTMS
+295 YTGTVTS
-305 DITTKEYTD
+305 VRTE
-314 TIENEDGTK
+314 EK
-323 TTEKW
+323 TGE
-328 NAYRFK
+328 
-334 DTDIT
+334 
-339 FSEKYRIA
+339 
-347 GQDLK
+347 
-352 IKFES
+352 
-357 GLLNGM
+357 
-363 EFIVSF
+363 
-369 NPDGKP
+369 DGKP
-375 EKLSDDSWNPEA
+375 FTVYYFKDAGMTFDPSSKDNEIGGLVKQVSFQTGDLAGRDFEANYNSATKEWEIINTYPSDDV
-387 QLWEVVRNDDYGRNL
+387 QI
-402 PGDILIPNDGDT
+402 PGGNLIPRAGDT
-414 YVLSG
+414 YIPWNFRMPVEYETQAELDYKAAVDDYLAKYSEDVSKYGGDTDYIYIDKNSVALVLGQNVRLLSGEYFGEIGYRDSRMTKVVRKLDNLSVATIECSNQVGKGWKTQVDSSINELKYVIGQKEETVLDILKSWDGREINDYRVLSG
-419 FDTSLVSDQYIKAA
+419 LRT
-433 EQELKERTE
+433 LKEIKQRALSRLNDDE
-442 AYVAKTKIDPSTYD
+442 AAGHIKLRK
-456 CKMMSDHMYNG
+456 G
-467 GDIITFEVGD
+467 GT
-477 KVNLINKG
+477 
-485 YFKDGRVSR
+485 
-494 IIGFEYNLDKP
+494 
-505 YDTPVYTVGET
+505 
-516 AAYSRIG
+516 
-523 EIEDK
+523 
-528 VENLTLKGQ
+528 
-537 TYTGGSGS
+537 
-545 GVYVIRRNDS
+545 
-555 TPATDSNVF
+555 
-564 SALRSLSMFLSKYK
+564 
-578 TDSTNYLLGLLGGA
+578 
-592 VVENGLIVRLPKQN
+592 VENGLIVRLPKQN

-619 IDTLIEEDEDA
+619 IDTFVEEDEDA

-638 ASGDMTLGGLMNV
+638 ASGDLTLGGLMNV
-651 APAADEVDDKED
+651 PPAADEVDDNED

-674 WTLLPASSI
+674 WTLLPVSSI

-705 AAQYGEKCILDFSFI
+705 AAQYGEECVLDFTFV
-720 SQYRDSIGDPY
+720 SQYRDDISEPY
-731 KPTGELGLCSIM
+731 KPTGELGLCTIM

-761 SNVSIKQDVAEWLTS
+761 SNVSVKQDVAEWLTS

-905 ETIKLMCVNNVTEQ
+905 ETIKLMCVNNVAEQ

-944 FSIMKGGSEVYS
+944 FSIMKDGSEVYS

-993 NNSLIEPIT
+993 NNSLIDPIT

-1007 SLGYSATSGAA
+1007 SLGYSATAGAA

-1046 VIWNNFNWGNDGW
+1046 VTWNNFNWGNDGW

-1141 DVPTDNGVRI
+1141 DVPTDNGVRM

-1285 VFFKNRPERN
+1285 VFFKDKPERN
-1295 FTLINLLVEGQ
+1295 FTLTNLLVEGQ

-1394 AMIADPQIRVAVYQE
+1394 AMTTDPQIRVAVYQE

-1452 ALLSVEGSDNA
+1452 ELLSVEGSDNA

-1854 YPAIANGTSIVQGT
+1854 YPAIANGTSIVSGK

-1937 GLTLADCGSMQKI
+1937 GLTLADCGSMQKV

-1979 LSQIKLPSGGGLE
+1979 LSQIKLPNGGGLE
-1992 IIEYPANNKYI
+1992 VIEYPANNKYI

-2029 IENCPLLKPMAILS
+2029 IENCPLLKPVQLLS

-2065 FEEEYYTADALDML
+2065 FEEEYYTADALNML
-2079 ANLADG
+2079 AKLADG
-2085 SYEGLSAEGLAGE
+2085 TYEGLSSEGLAGE

-2104 DGKITVHSNYYQD
+2104 DGKVIVHSNYYQD
-2117 VVDALRQIFNRLI
+2117 FVDSLRNTFARLELVMDGEPAIYMSDPAFKEIANALWDTDGDGFITEVEATVVKILNAQFSYNKNIVDATPLK
-2130 LVMEGEEAIRFA
+2130 
-2142 DSEVLRVLTTELVRR
+2142 
-2157 DSIPG
+2157 
-2162 SVGYLSLIDEDEDGM
+2162 YLSWIPLSYDIAVFRDCTSLKKASVNNNQA
-2177 LTVNEVSSVRSL
+2177 LTYRM
-2189 SNRSDLNSSILNGN
+2189 
-2203 TVIETFH
+2203 F
-2210 EFRYFTGIAKM
+2210 Y
-2221 SGLFGGCTSL
+2221 GCTSL
-2231 REVTFPPITGNNTTV
+2231 EEVELATSVVGLYECKTSSMFEECSSLRNITLPIDLTRLGSNMFHNCTSLEELDIPATVTDIGYGVANGCSNLKRIINRAVSVSVYTGNYAFGNCPNLTE
-2246 ADGAMFSQ
+2246 M
-2254 SGIRKVILPEGYT
+2254 IILQE
-2267 AIGGNFCNG
+2267 
-2276 AQDCVLIDLPSTITS
+2276 
-2291 IGSGIIWLVKNKV
+2291 
-2304 TIVCRALTPPAFG
+2304 TPPTL
-2317 GYGYEGYAKAIYVPD
+2317 GYGSFYKTDNCIFYVPD
-2332 ESVDTYKTATNWS
+2332 SVVATYKSASGWS
-2345 SQSGSIYPLS
+2345 GMASRIKPLS
-2355 EYIEIQ
+2355 EYTKDY

>member
-1 MYASAQ
+1 MELKIYNQ
-7 NWALFFLSP
+7 N
-16 NFGDVMIVD
+16 G
-25 IKDISSNV
+25 
-33 LLVTTPNEGC
+33 E
-43 KRKFTLQKE
+43 
-52 DYILLKFSLE
+52 LK
-62 NPIYFKL
+62 
-69 GSYVECDLG
+69 
-78 LFEVCD
+78 
-84 LQSPTFN
+84 
-91 TDNAGYDYEL
+91 
-101 RLDAHYWKWKNKI
+101 
-114 FKYTP
+114 
-119 ETAGQEA
+119 
-126 SWNLTASLDVHVGI
+126 LTASTSSSSTWNTELMTENVVSVSFTHPFYVPLDVNDYVLLSGI
-140 VLRNLKALGYKY
+140 K
-152 KGRDFEFSIDSSVE
+152 FSINKEYKPKQKSTQEYTYSVKFYGPE
-166 NKSLLMSY
+166 HDAQRVMYLNLTDKQYDVQFSLDGSPREHLKKLV
-174 DNINILDACFEMA
+174 DNINRIYGREVWSIGDVVVAPNQTIEYNNLSCWDALASIAEAFETEWWADGFTMNLSR
-187 KKWDCECWVT
+187 CERGERVSLGYMQGLT
-197 ENIIHFGKCEFGD
+197 SLTQSENSNDVKFF
-210 PVDFEIGVNVE
+210 
-221 EMTRSDGQSTY
+221 TRL
-232 ATRIIAFGS
+232 IPLGS
-241 TKNIPTNY
+241 TKNIDRSRY
-249 RPADE
+249 
-254 QIVVN
+254 
-259 GVVQR
+259 GYS
-264 RLMLPAGTPYVDA
+264 RLQLPDKSTYVDRNTQYGL
-277 YEGMSQE
+277 YEYVE
-284 EAVED
+284 EAVFAE
-289 IVVFDD
+289 IFPH
-295 IYPRRVGTMS
+295 YTGTVTS
-305 DITTKEYTD
+305 VRTE
-314 TIENEDGTK
+314 EK
-323 TTEKW
+323 TGE
-328 NAYRFK
+328 
-334 DTDIT
+334 
-339 FSEKYRIA
+339 
-347 GQDLK
+347 
-352 IKFES
+352 
-357 GLLNGM
+357 
-363 EFIVSF
+363 
-369 NPDGKP
+369 DGKP
-375 EKLSDDSWNPEA
+375 FTVYYFKDAGMTFDPSSKDNEIGGLVKQVSFQTGDLAGRDFEANYNSATKEWEIINTYPSDDV
-387 QLWEVVRNDDYGRNL
+387 QI
-402 PGDILIPNDGDT
+402 PGGNLIPRAGDT
-414 YVLSG
+414 YIPWNFRMPVEYETQAELDYKAAVDDYLAKYSEDVSKYGGDTDYIYIDKNSVALVLGQNVRLLSGEYFGEIGYRDSRMTKVVRKLDNLSVATIECSNQVGKGWKTQVDSSINELKYVIGQKEETVLDILKSWDGREINDYRVLSG
-419 FDTSLVSDQYIKAA
+419 LRT
-433 EQELKERTE
+433 LKEIKQRALSRLNDDE
-442 AYVAKTKIDPSTYD
+442 AAGHIKLRK
-456 CKMMSDHMYNG
+456 G
-467 GDIITFEVGD
+467 GT
-477 KVNLINKG
+477 
-485 YFKDGRVSR
+485 
-494 IIGFEYNLDKP
+494 
-505 YDTPVYTVGET
+505 
-516 AAYSRIG
+516 
-523 EIEDK
+523 
-528 VENLTLKGQ
+528 
-537 TYTGGSGS
+537 
-545 GVYVIRRNDS
+545 
-555 TPATDSNVF
+555 
-564 SALRSLSMFLSKYK
+564 
-578 TDSTNYLLGLLGGA
+578 
-592 VVENGLIVRLPKQN
+592 VENGLIVRLPKQN

-619 IDTLIEEDEDA
+619 IDTFVEEDEDA

-638 ASGDMTLGGLMNV
+638 ASGDLTLGGLMNV
-651 APAADEVDDKED
+651 PPAADEVDDNED

-674 WTLLPASSI
+674 WTLLPVSSI

-705 AAQYGEKCILDFSFI
+705 AAQYGEECVLDFTFV
-720 SQYRDSIGDPY
+720 SQYRDDISEPY
-731 KPTGELGLCSIM
+731 KPTGELGLCTIM

-761 SNVSIKQDVAEWLTS
+761 SNVSVKQDVAEWLTS

-905 ETIKLMCVNNVTEQ
+905 ETIKLMCVNNVAEQ

-944 FSIMKGGSEVYS
+944 FSIMKDGSEVYS

-993 NNSLIEPIT
+993 NNSLIDPIT

-1007 SLGYSATSGAA
+1007 SLGYSATAGAA

-1046 VIWNNFNWGNDGW
+1046 VTWNNFNWGNDGW

-1141 DVPTDNGVRI
+1141 DVPTDNGVRM

-1285 VFFKNRPERN
+1285 VFFKDKPERN
-1295 FTLINLLVEGQ
+1295 FTLTNLLVEGQ

-1394 AMIADPQIRVAVYQE
+1394 AMTTDPQIRVAVYQE

-1452 ALLSVEGSDNA
+1452 ELLSVEGSDNA

-1750 YAFYKKYFLGIKEY
+1750 YAFYKKYYLGIKEY
-1764 FPATLVNADAK
+1764 FPATLVNSDAK

-1807 TAWIKKR
+1807 TAWMKKR

-1928 TDNVIISIT
+1928 ADNVIISIT
-1937 GLTLADCGSMQKI
+1937 GLTLADCGSMQKV

-1979 LSQIKLPSGGGLE
+1979 LSQIKLPNGGGLE

-2029 IENCPLLKPMAILS
+2029 IENCPLLKPVQLLS

-2065 FEEEYYTADALDML
+2065 FEEEYYTADALNML
-2079 ANLADG
+2079 AKLADG
-2085 SYEGLSAEGLAGE
+2085 TYEGLSSEGLAGE

-2104 DGKITVHSNYYQD
+2104 DGKVIVHSNYYQD
-2117 VVDALRQIFNRLI
+2117 FVDSLRNTFARLELVMDGEPAIYMSDPAFKEIANALWDTDGDGFITEVEATVVKILNAQFSYNKNIVDATPLK
-2130 LVMEGEEAIRFA
+2130 
-2142 DSEVLRVLTTELVRR
+2142 
-2157 DSIPG
+2157 
-2162 SVGYLSLIDEDEDGM
+2162 YLSWIPLSYDIAVFRDCTSLKKASVNNNQA
-2177 LTVNEVSSVRSL
+2177 LTYRM
-2189 SNRSDLNSSILNGN
+2189 
-2203 TVIETFH
+2203 F
-2210 EFRYFTGIAKM
+2210 Y
-2221 SGLFGGCTSL
+2221 GCTSL
-2231 REVTFPPITGNNTTV
+2231 EEVELATSVVGLYECKTSSMFEECSSLRNITLPIDLTRLGSNMFHNCTSLEELDIPATVTDIGYGVANGCSNLKRIINRAVSVSVYTGNYAFGNCPNLTE
-2246 ADGAMFSQ
+2246 M
-2254 SGIRKVILPEGYT
+2254 IILQE
-2267 AIGGNFCNG
+2267 
-2276 AQDCVLIDLPSTITS
+2276 
-2291 IGSGIIWLVKNKV
+2291 
-2304 TIVCRALTPPAFG
+2304 TPPTL
-2317 GYGYEGYAKAIYVPD
+2317 GYGSFYKTDNCIFYVPD
-2332 ESVDTYKTATNWS
+2332 SVVATYKSASGWS
-2345 SQSGSIYPLS
+2345 GMASRIKPLS
-2355 EYIEIQ
+2355 EYTKDY

>member
-1 MYASAQ
+1 MELKIYNQ
-7 NWALFFLSP
+7 N
-16 NFGDVMIVD
+16 G
-25 IKDISSNV
+25 
-33 LLVTTPNEGC
+33 E
-43 KRKFTLQKE
+43 
-52 DYILLKFSLE
+52 LK
-62 NPIYFKL
+62 
-69 GSYVECDLG
+69 
-78 LFEVCD
+78 
-84 LQSPTFN
+84 
-91 TDNAGYDYEL
+91 
-101 RLDAHYWKWKNKI
+101 
-114 FKYTP
+114 
-119 ETAGQEA
+119 
-126 SWNLTASLDVHVGI
+126 LTASTSSSSTWNTELMTENAVSASFTHPFYVPLDVNDYVLLSGI
-140 VLRNLKALGYKY
+140 KFSINKEYKPKQKSTQEYSYSVKFYGPEHDAERVMYLHLTDGEYEPQFSLNASPALHLQKWVDNMNRIYGEERWSIGETVDLPKKNIEYNNVTCFEALFLMSDVFETEWWADGFKMNLTRCERGDRVELGYMQ
-152 KGRDFEFSIDSSVE
+152 GLTSLTQSE
-166 NKSLLMSY
+166 NSDDVK
-174 DNINILDACFEMA
+174 F
-187 KKWDCECWVT
+187 
-197 ENIIHFGKCEFGD
+197 F
-210 PVDFEIGVNVE
+210 
-221 EMTRSDGQSTY
+221 TRL
-232 ATRIIAFGS
+232 IPLGS
-241 TKNIPTNY
+241 TKNIDRSRY
-249 RPADE
+249 
-254 QIVVN
+254 
-259 GVVQR
+259 GFS
-264 RLMLPAGTPYVDA
+264 RLQLPDRAKYVDRNMQYGL
-277 YEGMSQE
+277 YEHIE
-284 EAVED
+284 EAAFTGIFPQYTGTVSTVRSEEKTDNEGRKFTVYYFNDADMMFDPNKSEIAGLTKRLSFQTGDLAGQGNSDNNDYWFEANYNSTTLEWEIINTYPSDDVQIPGGNLIPRPGDKYIPWNFRMPESYEVQAERDYED
-289 IVVFDD
+289 AVNSFLEKYSEDASKYGGDTDYIYIDKNSVPLVLGQNVRLLSDEYFGEIGYRDSRMTKVVRKLDNLS
-295 IYPRRVGTMS
+295 VA
-305 DITTKEYTD
+305 
-314 TIENEDGTK
+314 TIECSNQVGKGWKTQVDSSINEL
-323 TTEKW
+323 
-328 NAYRFK
+328 
-334 DTDIT
+334 
-339 FSEKYRIA
+339 KYVI
-347 GQDLK
+347 GQKEETVL
-352 IKFES
+352 
-357 GLLNGM
+357 
-363 EFIVSF
+363 
-369 NPDGKP
+369 
-375 EKLSDDSWNPEA
+375 
-387 QLWEVVRNDDYGRNL
+387 
-402 PGDILIPNDGDT
+402 DILKSWDGREIND
-414 YVLSG
+414 YRVLSG
-419 FDTSLVSDQYIKAA
+419 LRT
-433 EQELKERTE
+433 LKEIKQRALSRLNDDE
-442 AYVAKTKIDPSTYD
+442 AAGHIKLRK
-456 CKMMSDHMYNG
+456 G
-467 GDIITFEVGD
+467 GT
-477 KVNLINKG
+477 
-485 YFKDGRVSR
+485 
-494 IIGFEYNLDKP
+494 
-505 YDTPVYTVGET
+505 
-516 AAYSRIG
+516 
-523 EIEDK
+523 
-528 VENLTLKGQ
+528 
-537 TYTGGSGS
+537 
-545 GVYVIRRNDS
+545 
-555 TPATDSNVF
+555 
-564 SALRSLSMFLSKYK
+564 
-578 TDSTNYLLGLLGGA
+578 
-592 VVENGLIVRLPKQN
+592 VENGLIVRLPKQN

-619 IDTLIEEDEDA
+619 IDTFVEEDEDA

-638 ASGDMTLGGLMNV
+638 ASGDLTLGGLINV
-651 APAADEVDDKED
+651 DPSFD
-663 YVIVKLKGESE
+663 
-674 WTLLPASSI
+674 TLPNDVYSLEMCDGTLYPKQ
-683 GGGGSGTMYNVY
+683 GGGLVIGDTAGTAYDGGAGAALEQLVRELAGGAGTMYSVY
-695 VRNNMDSLGF
+695 IRNNMPSLGF
-705 AAQYGEKCILDFSFI
+705 AAQYGEECVLDFTFV
-720 SQYRDSIGDPY
+720 SQYRDDISEPY
-731 KPTGELGLCSIM
+731 KPTGELGLCTIM

-748 YADFTVVKQMEIS
+748 YVDFTVVKQMEIS

-905 ETIKLMCVNNVTEQ
+905 ETIKLMCVNNVAEQ

-993 NNSLIEPIT
+993 NNSLIDPIT

-1007 SLGYSATSGAA
+1007 SLGYSATAGAA

-1046 VIWNNFNWGNDGW
+1046 VTWNNFNWGNDGW

-1141 DVPTDNGVRI
+1141 DVPTDNGVRM

-1181 YAYESNDYFK
+1181 YAYESNDYFR
-1191 NAGKITLGNDYAN
+1191 NSGKIVLGNDYAN

-1285 VFFKNRPERN
+1285 VFFKDKPERN
-1295 FTLINLLVEGQ
+1295 FTLTNLLVEGQ

-1591 TQLAAYLASDLS
+1591 TQLTAYLASDLS
-1603 AFTSDQ
+1603 AFTADQ

-1614 INSRGQL
+1614 INSRKQL
-1621 FRATVPNYFDIND
+1621 FRATVPEYFDIDD
-1634 AVFHHNFV
+1634 AVFHYNFV

-1914 VRGRRLSELILGSK
+1914 VCGKRLSELILGSK
-1928 TDNVIISIT
+1928 TDDVIISIT
-1937 GLTLADCGSMQKI
+1937 GLTLADCGSMQKV
-1950 LLSNITTLQ
+1950 LLSNIATLQ

-1979 LSQIKLPSGGGLE
+1979 LSQIKLPNGGGLE
-1992 IIEYPANNKYI
+1992 VIEYPANNKYI

-2029 IENCPLLKPMAILS
+2029 IENCPLLKPVQLLS

-2065 FEEEYYTADALDML
+2065 FEEEYYSADALNML

-2085 SYEGLSAEGLAGE
+2085 TYEGLSAEGLAGE
-2098 EPIPVL
+2098 EAIPVL
-2104 DGKITVHSNYYQD
+2104 DGKVIVHSNYYQD
-2117 VVDALRQIFNRLI
+2117 FVDSLRNTFDRLELI
-2130 LVMEGEEAIRFA
+2130 LEGEPAIYIADKYARTFIVSVFDTDNDGYVTAEEAAIERQLYWDRYSDANKVQIA
-2142 DSEVLRVLTTELVRR
+2142 DLRELNAIEGSPSQLTNIKEYYMGYRNTETGNQMFYLNT
-2157 DSIPG
+2157 SIEILG
-2162 SVGYLSLIDEDEDGM
+2162 IGTNV
-2177 LTVNEVSSVRSL
+2177 VKVSQRTC
-2189 SNRSDLNSSILNGN
+2189 R
-2203 TVIETFH
+2203 
-2210 EFRYFTGIAKM
+2210 
-2221 SGLFGGCTSL
+2221 GCTNL
-2231 REVTFPPITGNNTTV
+2231 K
-2246 ADGAMFSQ
+2246 
-2254 SGIRKVILPEGYT
+2254 KVILNDKVEILYGDPFRDCVALTEISDIPDTCYEIGGDCFNGCSSLKSIVIGRGITQISYSAFRNCTSMESLFIKT
-2267 AIGGNFCNG
+2267 AIPPMLGNDAFTNNHCKIY
-2276 AQDCVLIDLPSTITS
+2276 VS
-2291 IGSGIIWLVKNKV
+2291 IGSG
-2304 TIVCRALTPPAFG
+2304 AA
-2317 GYGYEGYAKAIYVPD
+2317 YKA
-2332 ESVDTYKTATNWS
+2332 ATNWS
-2345 SQSGSIYPLS
+2345 AYADRIY
-2355 EYIEIQ
+2355 EYDF

>member
-1 MYASAQ
+1 MELKIYNQ
-7 NWALFFLSP
+7 N
-16 NFGDVMIVD
+16 G
-25 IKDISSNV
+25 
-33 LLVTTPNEGC
+33 E
-43 KRKFTLQKE
+43 
-52 DYILLKFSLE
+52 LK
-62 NPIYFKL
+62 
-69 GSYVECDLG
+69 
-78 LFEVCD
+78 
-84 LQSPTFN
+84 
-91 TDNAGYDYEL
+91 
-101 RLDAHYWKWKNKI
+101 
-114 FKYTP
+114 
-119 ETAGQEA
+119 
-126 SWNLTASLDVHVGI
+126 LTASTSSSSTWNTELMTENAVSASFTHPFYVPLDVNDYVLLSGI
-140 VLRNLKALGYKY
+140 KFSINKEYKPKQKSTQEYTYSVKFYGPEHDAQRVMYLNLTDGQYDVQFSLDGSPREHLKKWVDNMNRIYGREVWSIGDVVVAPNQTIEYNNLSCWDALASIAEVFETEWWADGFTMNLSRCERGERVSLGYMQ
-152 KGRDFEFSIDSSVE
+152 GLTSLTQSE
-166 NKSLLMSY
+166 NSNDVK
-174 DNINILDACFEMA
+174 F
-187 KKWDCECWVT
+187 
-197 ENIIHFGKCEFGD
+197 F
-210 PVDFEIGVNVE
+210 
-221 EMTRSDGQSTY
+221 TRL
-232 ATRIIAFGS
+232 IPLGS
-241 TKNIPTNY
+241 TKNIDRSRY
-249 RPADE
+249 
-254 QIVVN
+254 
-259 GVVQR
+259 GYS
-264 RLMLPAGTPYVDA
+264 RLQLPDKSTYVDRNTQYGL
-277 YEGMSQE
+277 YEYVEEVAFAEIFPHYTGKVSEVRTEEKTGDDGKKFTVYYFKDAGMTFDPSSKDNEIGGLVKQLSFQTGDLAGRDF
-284 EAVED
+284 EANYDSTKKEWEIINTYPSDDVQIPGGNLIPREGNTYIPWNFRMPVEYEVQAELDYKAAVDDYLAKYSED
-289 IVVFDD
+289 ISKYGGDTDYIYIDKNSVALVLGQNVRLLSDEYFGEIGYRDSRMTKVVRKLDNLS
-295 IYPRRVGTMS
+295 VA
-305 DITTKEYTD
+305 
-314 TIENEDGTK
+314 TIECSNQVGKGWKTQVDSSINEL
-323 TTEKW
+323 
-328 NAYRFK
+328 
-334 DTDIT
+334 
-339 FSEKYRIA
+339 KYVI
-347 GQDLK
+347 GQKEETVL
-352 IKFES
+352 
-357 GLLNGM
+357 
-363 EFIVSF
+363 
-369 NPDGKP
+369 
-375 EKLSDDSWNPEA
+375 
-387 QLWEVVRNDDYGRNL
+387 
-402 PGDILIPNDGDT
+402 DILKSWDGREIND
-414 YVLSG
+414 YRVLSG
-419 FDTSLVSDQYIKAA
+419 LRT
-433 EQELKERTE
+433 LKEIKQRALSRLNDDE
-442 AYVAKTKIDPSTYD
+442 AAGHIKLRK
-456 CKMMSDHMYNG
+456 G
-467 GDIITFEVGD
+467 GT
-477 KVNLINKG
+477 
-485 YFKDGRVSR
+485 
-494 IIGFEYNLDKP
+494 
-505 YDTPVYTVGET
+505 
-516 AAYSRIG
+516 
-523 EIEDK
+523 
-528 VENLTLKGQ
+528 
-537 TYTGGSGS
+537 
-545 GVYVIRRNDS
+545 
-555 TPATDSNVF
+555 
-564 SALRSLSMFLSKYK
+564 
-578 TDSTNYLLGLLGGA
+578 
-592 VVENGLIVRLPKQN
+592 VENGLIVRLPKQN

-619 IDTLIEEDEDA
+619 IDTFVEEDEDA

-638 ASGDMTLGGLMNV
+638 ASGDLTLGGLINV
-651 APAADEVDDKED
+651 DPSFD
-663 YVIVKLKGESE
+663 
-674 WTLLPASSI
+674 TLPNDVYSLEMCDGTLYPKQ
-683 GGGGSGTMYNVY
+683 GGGLVIGDTAGTAYDGGAGAALEQLVRELAGGAGTMYSVY
-695 VRNNMDSLGF
+695 IRNNMPSLGF
-705 AAQYGEKCILDFSFI
+705 AAQYGEECVLDFTFV
-720 SQYRDSIGDPY
+720 SQYRDDISEPY
-731 KPTGELGLCSIM
+731 KPTGELGLCTIM

-748 YADFTVVKQMEIS
+748 YVDFTVVKQMEIS
-761 SNVSIKQDVAEWLTS
+761 SNVSVKQDVSEWLTS

-789 TDQTTAPVTYTV
+789 TDQTTAPVTYVV

-814 WWTAFAGDIA
+814 WWTAFSGDIA

-837 HITVTGE
+837 HVTVTGD
-844 DYNQNYTQ
+844 DYNQSYSQ

-896 INIMCISAG
+896 INIMCISSG
-905 ETIKLMCVNNVTEQ
+905 EAVKLMCVNNVADL
-919 LTNWQDNTVF
+919 LTNWQDNIVF
-929 DYAIYDGA
+929 NYAIYDG
-937 SALTDAL
+937 SAAQTDAL
-944 FSIMKGGSEVYS
+944 FSIMKDGMEVYS
-956 SENDSI
+956 SENDTI
-962 TTNAKQTLTYPM
+962 VTNAKNTLTYPM

-979 DDANFDVIVSVTSD
+979 DDANFDVVVSVTSG
-993 NNSLIEPIT
+993 NNNLIDPIT

-1007 SLGYSATSGAA
+1007 SLGYSATAGAA

-1046 VIWNNFNWGNDGW
+1046 VTWNNFNWGNDGW
-1059 VSDDDGVKALKIFAR
+1059 VSDGDGVKVLKIFAR

-1141 DVPTDNGVRI
+1141 DVPTDNGVRM

-1394 AMIADPQIRVAVYQE
+1394 AMTTDPQIRVAVYQE

-1452 ALLSVEGSDNA
+1452 ELLSVEGSDNA

-1663 GSKWRWRLDD
+1663 GSKWHWRLDD

-1854 YPAIANGTSIVQGT
+1854 YPAIANGTSIVSGK

-1914 VRGRRLSELILGSK
+1914 VRGKRLTELILGSK
-1928 TDNVIISIT
+1928 EDNVIISIT

-1979 LSQIKLPSGGGLE
+1979 LSQIKLPNGGGLE
-1992 IIEYPANNKYI
+1992 VIEYPANNKYI

-2029 IENCPLLKPMAILS
+2029 IENCPLLKPVQLLS

-2065 FEEEYYTADALDML
+2065 FEEEYYSADALNML

-2085 SYEGLSAEGLAGE
+2085 TYEGLSAEGLAGE
-2098 EPIPVL
+2098 EAIPVL
-2104 DGKITVHSNYYQD
+2104 DGKVIVHSNYYQD
-2117 VVDALRQIFNRLI
+2117 FVNSLRNTFARLELVMNGEPAIYMADPVFKAVANSLWDADKDGYITEEEASVRRTINTEFRGNINLVDASPLKYFHWVAYYADAATFFGCSSLKKISIREDSSFVYSMFAGCTAL
-2130 LVMEGEEAIRFA
+2130 EEI
-2142 DSEVLRVLTTELVRR
+2142 EL
-2157 DSIPG
+2157 P
-2162 SVGYLSLIDEDEDGM
+2162 
-2177 LTVNEVSSVRSL
+2177 
-2189 SNRSDLNSSILNGN
+2189 SSISKLSVCKPGAMFNGCSSLRNITLPTDMTEIGGNMFLNCVSLEELDIPA
-2203 TVIETFH
+2203 TVTTIGYGVTN
-2210 EFRYFTGIAKM
+2210 
-2221 SGLFGGCTSL
+2221 GCTSL
-2231 REVTFPPITGNNTTV
+2231 KRIINRAASVSVYTGN
-2246 ADGAMFSQ
+2246 GAFANCPNLTEM
-2254 SGIRKVILPEGYT
+2254 IILQE
-2267 AIGGNFCNG
+2267 
-2276 AQDCVLIDLPSTITS
+2276 
-2291 IGSGIIWLVKNKV
+2291 
-2304 TIVCRALTPPAFG
+2304 TPPTL
-2317 GYGYEGYAKAIYVPD
+2317 GYNSFYKTDNCIFYVPD
-2332 ESVDTYKTATNWS
+2332 PVVATYKSASGWS
-2345 SQSGSIYPLS
+2345 GMASRIKPLS
-2355 EYIEIQ
+2355 EYTKDY

>member
-1 MYASAQ
+1 MELKIYNQ
-7 NWALFFLSP
+7 N
-16 NFGDVMIVD
+16 G
-25 IKDISSNV
+25 
-33 LLVTTPNEGC
+33 E
-43 KRKFTLQKE
+43 
-52 DYILLKFSLE
+52 LK
-62 NPIYFKL
+62 
-69 GSYVECDLG
+69 
-78 LFEVCD
+78 
-84 LQSPTFN
+84 
-91 TDNAGYDYEL
+91 
-101 RLDAHYWKWKNKI
+101 
-114 FKYTP
+114 
-119 ETAGQEA
+119 
-126 SWNLTASLDVHVGI
+126 LTASTSSSSTWNTELMTENAVSVSFTHPFYVPLDVNDYVLLSGI
-140 VLRNLKALGYKY
+140 KFSINKEYKPKQKSTQEYTYSVKFYGPEHDAQRVMYLNLTDKQYDVQFSLDGSPREHLKKWVDNMNRIYGREVWSIGDVVVAPNQTIEYNNLSCWDALASIAEAFETEWWADGFTMNLSRCERGERVSLGYMQ
-152 KGRDFEFSIDSSVE
+152 GLTSLTQSE
-166 NKSLLMSY
+166 NSNDVK
-174 DNINILDACFEMA
+174 F
-187 KKWDCECWVT
+187 
-197 ENIIHFGKCEFGD
+197 F
-210 PVDFEIGVNVE
+210 
-221 EMTRSDGQSTY
+221 TRL
-232 ATRIIAFGS
+232 IPLGS
-241 TKNIPTNY
+241 TKNIDRSRY
-249 RPADE
+249 
-254 QIVVN
+254 
-259 GVVQR
+259 GYS
-264 RLMLPAGTPYVDA
+264 RLQLPDKSTYVDRNTQYGL
-277 YEGMSQE
+277 YEYVE
-284 EAVED
+284 EAVFAE
-289 IVVFDD
+289 IFPH
-295 IYPRRVGTMS
+295 YTGTVTS
-305 DITTKEYTD
+305 VRTE
-314 TIENEDGTK
+314 EK
-323 TTEKW
+323 TGE
-328 NAYRFK
+328 
-334 DTDIT
+334 
-339 FSEKYRIA
+339 
-347 GQDLK
+347 
-352 IKFES
+352 
-357 GLLNGM
+357 
-363 EFIVSF
+363 
-369 NPDGKP
+369 DGKP
-375 EKLSDDSWNPEA
+375 FTVYYFKDAGMTFDPSSKDNEIGGLVKQVSFQTGDLAGRDFEANYNSATKEWEIINTYPSDDV
-387 QLWEVVRNDDYGRNL
+387 QI
-402 PGDILIPNDGDT
+402 PGGNLIPRAGDT
-414 YVLSG
+414 YIPWNFRMPVEYETQAELDYKAAVDDYLAKYSEDVSKYGGDTDYIYIDKNSVALVLGQNVRLLSGEYFGEIGYRDSRMTKVVRKLDNLSVATIECSNQVGKGWKTQVDSSINELKYVIGQKEETVLDILKSWDGREINDYRVLSG
-419 FDTSLVSDQYIKAA
+419 LRT
-433 EQELKERTE
+433 LKEIKQRALSRLNDDE
-442 AYVAKTKIDPSTYD
+442 AAGHIKLRK
-456 CKMMSDHMYNG
+456 G
-467 GDIITFEVGD
+467 GT
-477 KVNLINKG
+477 
-485 YFKDGRVSR
+485 
-494 IIGFEYNLDKP
+494 
-505 YDTPVYTVGET
+505 
-516 AAYSRIG
+516 
-523 EIEDK
+523 
-528 VENLTLKGQ
+528 
-537 TYTGGSGS
+537 
-545 GVYVIRRNDS
+545 
-555 TPATDSNVF
+555 
-564 SALRSLSMFLSKYK
+564 
-578 TDSTNYLLGLLGGA
+578 
-592 VVENGLIVRLPKQN
+592 VENGLIVRLPKQN

-619 IDTLIEEDEDA
+619 IDTFVEEDEDA

-638 ASGDMTLGGLMNV
+638 ASGDLTLGGLMNV
-651 APAADEVDDKED
+651 PPAADEVDDNED

-674 WTLLPASSI
+674 WTLLPVSSI

-705 AAQYGEKCILDFSFI
+705 AAQYGEECVLDFTFV
-720 SQYRDSIGDPY
+720 SQYRDDISEPY
-731 KPTGELGLCSIM
+731 KPTGELGLCTIM

-761 SNVSIKQDVAEWLTS
+761 SNVSVKQDVAEWLTS

-905 ETIKLMCVNNVTEQ
+905 ETIKLMCVNNVAEQ

-944 FSIMKGGSEVYS
+944 FSIMKDGSEVYS

-993 NNSLIEPIT
+993 NNSLIDPIT

-1007 SLGYSATSGAA
+1007 SLGYSATAGAA

-1046 VIWNNFNWGNDGW
+1046 VTWNNFNWGNDGW

-1141 DVPTDNGVRI
+1141 DVPTDNGVRM

-1452 ALLSVEGSDNA
+1452 ELLSVEGSDNA

-1485 EEAFQYNNTNCWD
+1485 EEASQYNNTNCWD

-1591 TQLAAYLASDLS
+1591 TQLTAYLASDLS

-1663 GSKWRWRLDD
+1663 GSKWHWRLDD

-1727 MRKMFAAMESL
+1727 MRKMFTAMEAL

-1937 GLTLADCGSMQKI
+1937 GLTLADCGSMQKV
-1950 LLSNITTLQ
+1950 LLSNIATLQ

-1979 LSQIKLPSGGGLE
+1979 LSQIKLPNGGGLE
-1992 IIEYPANNKYI
+1992 VIEYPANNKYI

-2029 IENCPLLKPMAILS
+2029 IENCPLLKPVQLLS

-2065 FEEEYYTADALDML
+2065 FEEEYYSADALNML

-2085 SYEGLSAEGLAGE
+2085 TYEGLSAEGLAGE
-2098 EPIPVL
+2098 EAIPVL
-2104 DGKITVHSNYYQD
+2104 DGKITVHSKYYQD
-2117 VVDALRQIFNRLI
+2117 FVDSLRNTFARLELVMNGEPAIYMADPVFKAVANSLWDADKDGYITEEEASVRRTINTEFSGNINLVDASPLKYFHWVAYNGDAATFFGCSSLKKISIREDSSFVYSMFAGCTAL
-2130 LVMEGEEAIRFA
+2130 EEI
-2142 DSEVLRVLTTELVRR
+2142 EL
-2157 DSIPG
+2157 P
-2162 SVGYLSLIDEDEDGM
+2162 
-2177 LTVNEVSSVRSL
+2177 
-2189 SNRSDLNSSILNGN
+2189 SSISKLSVCKPGAMFNGCSSLRNITLPTDMTEIRGNMFLNCVSLEELDIPA
-2203 TVIETFH
+2203 TVTTIGYGVTN
-2210 EFRYFTGIAKM
+2210 
-2221 SGLFGGCTSL
+2221 GCTSL
-2231 REVTFPPITGNNTTV
+2231 KRIINRAASVSVYTGN
-2246 ADGAMFSQ
+2246 GAFANCPNLTEM
-2254 SGIRKVILPEGYT
+2254 IILQE
-2267 AIGGNFCNG
+2267 
-2276 AQDCVLIDLPSTITS
+2276 
-2291 IGSGIIWLVKNKV
+2291 
-2304 TIVCRALTPPAFG
+2304 TPPTL
-2317 GYGYEGYAKAIYVPD
+2317 GYNSFYKTDNCIFYVPD
-2332 ESVDTYKTATNWS
+2332 PVVATYKSASGWS
-2345 SQSGSIYPLS
+2345 GMASRIKPLS
-2355 EYIEIQ
+2355 EYTKDY

>member
-1 MYASAQ
+1 MELKIYNQ
-7 NWALFFLSP
+7 N
-16 NFGDVMIVD
+16 G
-25 IKDISSNV
+25 
-33 LLVTTPNEGC
+33 E
-43 KRKFTLQKE
+43 
-52 DYILLKFSLE
+52 LK
-62 NPIYFKL
+62 
-69 GSYVECDLG
+69 
-78 LFEVCD
+78 
-84 LQSPTFN
+84 
-91 TDNAGYDYEL
+91 
-101 RLDAHYWKWKNKI
+101 
-114 FKYTP
+114 
-119 ETAGQEA
+119 
-126 SWNLTASLDVHVGI
+126 LTASTSSSSTWNTELMTENAVSVSFTHPFYVPLDVNDYVLLSGI
-140 VLRNLKALGYKY
+140 KFSINKEYKPKQKSTQEYTYSVKFYGPEHDAQRVMYLNLTDKQYDVQFSLDGSPREHLKKWVDNMNRIYGREVWSIGDVVVAPNQTIEYNNLSCWDALASIAEAFETEWWADGFTMNLSRCERGERVSLGYMQ
-152 KGRDFEFSIDSSVE
+152 GLTSLTQSE
-166 NKSLLMSY
+166 NSNDVK
-174 DNINILDACFEMA
+174 F
-187 KKWDCECWVT
+187 
-197 ENIIHFGKCEFGD
+197 F
-210 PVDFEIGVNVE
+210 
-221 EMTRSDGQSTY
+221 TRL
-232 ATRIIAFGS
+232 IPLGS
-241 TKNIPTNY
+241 TKNIDRSRY
-249 RPADE
+249 
-254 QIVVN
+254 
-259 GVVQR
+259 GYS
-264 RLMLPAGTPYVDA
+264 RLQLPDKSTYVDRNTQYGL
-277 YEGMSQE
+277 YEYVE
-284 EAVED
+284 EAVFAE
-289 IVVFDD
+289 IFPH
-295 IYPRRVGTMS
+295 YTGTVTS
-305 DITTKEYTD
+305 VRTE
-314 TIENEDGTK
+314 EK
-323 TTEKW
+323 TGE
-328 NAYRFK
+328 
-334 DTDIT
+334 
-339 FSEKYRIA
+339 
-347 GQDLK
+347 
-352 IKFES
+352 
-357 GLLNGM
+357 
-363 EFIVSF
+363 
-369 NPDGKP
+369 DGKP
-375 EKLSDDSWNPEA
+375 FTVYYFKDAGMTFDPSSKDNEIGGLVKQVSFQTGDLAGRDFEANYNSATKEWEIINTYPSDDV
-387 QLWEVVRNDDYGRNL
+387 QI
-402 PGDILIPNDGDT
+402 PGGNLIPRAGDT
-414 YVLSG
+414 YIPWNFRMPVEYETQAELDYKAAVDDYLAKYSEDVSKYGGDTDYIYIDKNSVALVLGQNVRLLSGEYFGEIGYRDSRMTKVVRKLDNLSVATIECSNQVGKGWKTQVDSSINELKYVIGQKEETVLDILKSWDGREINDYRVLSG
-419 FDTSLVSDQYIKAA
+419 LRT
-433 EQELKERTE
+433 LKEIKQRALSRLNDDE
-442 AYVAKTKIDPSTYD
+442 AAGHIKLRK
-456 CKMMSDHMYNG
+456 G
-467 GDIITFEVGD
+467 GT
-477 KVNLINKG
+477 
-485 YFKDGRVSR
+485 
-494 IIGFEYNLDKP
+494 
-505 YDTPVYTVGET
+505 
-516 AAYSRIG
+516 
-523 EIEDK
+523 
-528 VENLTLKGQ
+528 
-537 TYTGGSGS
+537 
-545 GVYVIRRNDS
+545 
-555 TPATDSNVF
+555 
-564 SALRSLSMFLSKYK
+564 
-578 TDSTNYLLGLLGGA
+578 
-592 VVENGLIVRLPKQN
+592 VENGLIVRLPKQN

-619 IDTLIEEDEDA
+619 IDTFVEEDEDA

-638 ASGDMTLGGLMNV
+638 ASGDLTLGGLMNV
-651 APAADEVDDKED
+651 PPAADEVDDNED

-674 WTLLPASSI
+674 WTLLPVSSI

-705 AAQYGEKCILDFSFI
+705 AAQYGEECVLDFTFV
-720 SQYRDSIGDPY
+720 SQYRDDISEPY
-731 KPTGELGLCSIM
+731 KPTGELGLCTIM

-761 SNVSIKQDVAEWLTS
+761 SNVSVKQDVAEWLTS

-905 ETIKLMCVNNVTEQ
+905 ETIKLMCVNNVAEQ

-944 FSIMKGGSEVYS
+944 FSIMKDGSEVYS

-993 NNSLIEPIT
+993 NNSLIDPIT

-1007 SLGYSATSGAA
+1007 SLGYSATAGAA

-1046 VIWNNFNWGNDGW
+1046 VTWNNFNWGNDGW

-1141 DVPTDNGVRI
+1141 DVPTDNGVRM

-1285 VFFKNRPERN
+1285 VFFKDKPERN
-1295 FTLINLLVEGQ
+1295 FTLTNLLVEGQ

-1394 AMIADPQIRVAVYQE
+1394 AMTTDPQIRVAVYQE

-1452 ALLSVEGSDNA
+1452 ELLSVEGSDNA

-1937 GLTLADCGSMQKI
+1937 GLTLADCGSMQKV

-1970 REVYADGTN
+1970 REVYAAGTN
-1979 LSQIKLPSGGGLE
+1979 LSQIKLPNGGGLE
-1992 IIEYPANNKYI
+1992 VIEYPANNKYI

-2029 IENCPLLKPMAILS
+2029 IENCPLLKPVQLLS

-2065 FEEEYYTADALDML
+2065 FEEEYYTADALNML
-2079 ANLADG
+2079 AKLADG
-2085 SYEGLSAEGLAGE
+2085 TYEGLSSEGLAGE

-2104 DGKITVHSNYYQD
+2104 DGKVIVHSNYYQD
-2117 VVDALRQIFNRLI
+2117 FVDSLRNTFARLELVMDGEPAIYMSDPAFKEIANALWDTDGDGFITEVEATVVKILNAQFSYNKNIVDATPLK
-2130 LVMEGEEAIRFA
+2130 
-2142 DSEVLRVLTTELVRR
+2142 
-2157 DSIPG
+2157 
-2162 SVGYLSLIDEDEDGM
+2162 YLSWIPLSYDIAVFRDCTSLKKASVNNNQA
-2177 LTVNEVSSVRSL
+2177 LTYRM
-2189 SNRSDLNSSILNGN
+2189 
-2203 TVIETFH
+2203 F
-2210 EFRYFTGIAKM
+2210 Y
-2221 SGLFGGCTSL
+2221 GCTSL
-2231 REVTFPPITGNNTTV
+2231 EEVELATSVVGLYECKTSSMFEECSSLRNITLPIDLTRLGSNMFHNCTSLEELDIPATVTDIGYGVANGCSNLKRIINRAVSVSVYTGNYAFGNCPNLTE
-2246 ADGAMFSQ
+2246 M
-2254 SGIRKVILPEGYT
+2254 IILQE
-2267 AIGGNFCNG
+2267 
-2276 AQDCVLIDLPSTITS
+2276 
-2291 IGSGIIWLVKNKV
+2291 
-2304 TIVCRALTPPAFG
+2304 TPPTL
-2317 GYGYEGYAKAIYVPD
+2317 GYGSFYKTDNCIFYVPD
-2332 ESVDTYKTATNWS
+2332 SVVATYKSASGWS
-2345 SQSGSIYPLS
+2345 GMASRIKPLS
-2355 EYIEIQ
+2355 EYTKDY

>member
-1 MYASAQ
+1 MELKIYNQ
-7 NWALFFLSP
+7 N
-16 NFGDVMIVD
+16 G
-25 IKDISSNV
+25 
-33 LLVTTPNEGC
+33 E
-43 KRKFTLQKE
+43 
-52 DYILLKFSLE
+52 LK
-62 NPIYFKL
+62 
-69 GSYVECDLG
+69 
-78 LFEVCD
+78 
-84 LQSPTFN
+84 
-91 TDNAGYDYEL
+91 
-101 RLDAHYWKWKNKI
+101 
-114 FKYTP
+114 
-119 ETAGQEA
+119 
-126 SWNLTASLDVHVGI
+126 LTASTSSSSTWNTELMTENAVSVSFTHPFYVPLDVNDYVLLSGI
-140 VLRNLKALGYKY
+140 KFSINKEYKPKQKSTQEYTYSVKFYGPEHDAQRVMYLNLTDKQYDVQFSLDGSPREHLKKWVDNMNRIYGREVWSIGDVVVAPNQTIEYNNLSCWDALASIAEAFETEWWADGFTMNLSRCERGERVSLGYMQ
-152 KGRDFEFSIDSSVE
+152 GLTSLTQSE
-166 NKSLLMSY
+166 NSNDVK
-174 DNINILDACFEMA
+174 F
-187 KKWDCECWVT
+187 
-197 ENIIHFGKCEFGD
+197 F
-210 PVDFEIGVNVE
+210 
-221 EMTRSDGQSTY
+221 TRL
-232 ATRIIAFGS
+232 IPLGS
-241 TKNIPTNY
+241 TKNIDRSRY
-249 RPADE
+249 
-254 QIVVN
+254 
-259 GVVQR
+259 GYS
-264 RLMLPAGTPYVDA
+264 RLQLPDKSTYVDRNTQYGL
-277 YEGMSQE
+277 YEYVE
-284 EAVED
+284 EAVFAE
-289 IVVFDD
+289 IFPH
-295 IYPRRVGTMS
+295 YTGTVTS
-305 DITTKEYTD
+305 VRTE
-314 TIENEDGTK
+314 EK
-323 TTEKW
+323 TGE
-328 NAYRFK
+328 
-334 DTDIT
+334 
-339 FSEKYRIA
+339 
-347 GQDLK
+347 
-352 IKFES
+352 
-357 GLLNGM
+357 
-363 EFIVSF
+363 
-369 NPDGKP
+369 DGKP
-375 EKLSDDSWNPEA
+375 FTVYYFKDAGMTFDPSSKDNEIGGLVKQVSFQTGDLAGRDFEANYNSATKEWEIINTYPSDDV
-387 QLWEVVRNDDYGRNL
+387 QI
-402 PGDILIPNDGDT
+402 PGGNLIPRAGDT
-414 YVLSG
+414 YIPWNFRMPVEYETQAELDYKAAVDDYLAKYSEDVSKYGGDTDYIYIDKNSVALVLGQNVRLLSGEYFGEIGYRDSRMTKVVRKLDNLSVATIECSNQVGKGWKTQVDSSINELKYVIGQKEETVLDILKSWDGREINDYRVLSG
-419 FDTSLVSDQYIKAA
+419 LRT
-433 EQELKERTE
+433 LKEIKQRALSRLNDDE
-442 AYVAKTKIDPSTYD
+442 AAGHIKLRK
-456 CKMMSDHMYNG
+456 G
-467 GDIITFEVGD
+467 GT
-477 KVNLINKG
+477 
-485 YFKDGRVSR
+485 
-494 IIGFEYNLDKP
+494 
-505 YDTPVYTVGET
+505 
-516 AAYSRIG
+516 
-523 EIEDK
+523 
-528 VENLTLKGQ
+528 
-537 TYTGGSGS
+537 
-545 GVYVIRRNDS
+545 
-555 TPATDSNVF
+555 
-564 SALRSLSMFLSKYK
+564 
-578 TDSTNYLLGLLGGA
+578 
-592 VVENGLIVRLPKQN
+592 VENGLIVRLPKQN

-619 IDTLIEEDEDA
+619 IDTFVEEDEDA

-638 ASGDMTLGGLMNV
+638 ASGDLTLGGLMNV
-651 APAADEVDDKED
+651 PPAADEVDDNED

-674 WTLLPASSI
+674 WTLLPVSSI

-705 AAQYGEKCILDFSFI
+705 AAQYGEECVLDFTFV
-720 SQYRDSIGDPY
+720 SQYRDDISEPY
-731 KPTGELGLCSIM
+731 KPTGELGLCTIM

-761 SNVSIKQDVAEWLTS
+761 SNVSVKQDVAEWLTS

-905 ETIKLMCVNNVTEQ
+905 ETIKLMCVNNVAEQ

-944 FSIMKGGSEVYS
+944 FSIMKDGSEVYS

-993 NNSLIEPIT
+993 NNSLIDPIT

-1007 SLGYSATSGAA
+1007 SLGYSATAGAA

-1046 VIWNNFNWGNDGW
+1046 VTWNNFNWGNDGW

-1141 DVPTDNGVRI
+1141 DVPTDNGVRM

-1285 VFFKNRPERN
+1285 VFFKDKPERN
-1295 FTLINLLVEGQ
+1295 FTLTNLLVEGQ

-1394 AMIADPQIRVAVYQE
+1394 AMTTDPQIRVAVYQE

-1452 ALLSVEGSDNA
+1452 ELLSVEGSDNA

-1854 YPAIANGTSIVQGT
+1854 YPAIANGTSIVSGK

-1928 TDNVIISIT
+1928 ADNVIISIT
-1937 GLTLADCGSMQKI
+1937 GLTLADCSSMQKI

-1979 LSQIKLPSGGGLE
+1979 LSQIKLPNGGGLE

-2029 IENCPLLKPMAILS
+2029 IENCPLLKPVKLLS

-2052 GTNHVLKHIRAVG
+2052 GTNHLLKHIRAVG

-2085 SYEGLSAEGLAGE
+2085 TYEGLSAEGLAGE

-2104 DGKITVHSNYYQD
+2104 DGKITVYSKYYQD
-2117 VVDALRQIFNRLI
+2117 FVDKLRGAFNKLELIMKGEPAVYLADPVWREIAISLWDTDHDGFITATEASENRLVSFENFDNAAKIEI
-2130 LVMEGEEAIRFA
+2130 L
-2142 DSEVLRVLTTELVRR
+2142 D
-2157 DSIPG
+2157 
-2162 SVGYLSLIDEDEDGM
+2162 LSAL
-2177 LTVNEVSSVRSL
+2177 
-2189 SNRSDLNSSILNGN
+2189 
-2203 TVIETFH
+2203 
-2210 EFRYFTGIAKM
+2210 
-2221 SGLFGGCTSL
+2221 
-2231 REVTFPPITGNNTTV
+2231 
-2246 ADGAMFSQ
+2246 
-2254 SGIRKVILPEGYT
+2254 YT
-2267 AIGGNFCNG
+2267 
-2276 AQDCVLIDLPSTITS
+2276 
-2291 IGSGIIWLVKNKV
+2291 K
-2304 TIVCRALTPPAFG
+2304 
-2317 GYGYEGYAKAIYVPD
+2317 YYAIYCKSD
-2332 ESVDTYKTATNWS
+2332 KN
-2345 SQSGSIYPLS
+2345 
-2355 EYIEIQ
+2355 

>member
-1 MYASAQ
+1 MELKIYNQ
-7 NWALFFLSP
+7 N
-16 NFGDVMIVD
+16 G
-25 IKDISSNV
+25 
-33 LLVTTPNEGC
+33 E
-43 KRKFTLQKE
+43 
-52 DYILLKFSLE
+52 LK
-62 NPIYFKL
+62 
-69 GSYVECDLG
+69 
-78 LFEVCD
+78 
-84 LQSPTFN
+84 
-91 TDNAGYDYEL
+91 
-101 RLDAHYWKWKNKI
+101 
-114 FKYTP
+114 
-119 ETAGQEA
+119 
-126 SWNLTASLDVHVGI
+126 LTASTSSSSTWNTELMTENAVSVSFTHPFYVPLDVNDYVLLSGI
-140 VLRNLKALGYKY
+140 KFSINKEYKPKQKSTQEYTYSVKFYGPEHDAQRVMYLNLTDKQYDVQFSLDGSPREHLKKWVDNMNRIYGREVWSIGDVVVAPNQTIEYNNLSCWDALASIAEAFETEWWADGFTMNLSRCERGERVSLGYMQ
-152 KGRDFEFSIDSSVE
+152 GLTSLTQSE
-166 NKSLLMSY
+166 NSNDVK
-174 DNINILDACFEMA
+174 F
-187 KKWDCECWVT
+187 
-197 ENIIHFGKCEFGD
+197 F
-210 PVDFEIGVNVE
+210 
-221 EMTRSDGQSTY
+221 TRL
-232 ATRIIAFGS
+232 IPLGS
-241 TKNIPTNY
+241 TKNIDRSRY
-249 RPADE
+249 
-254 QIVVN
+254 
-259 GVVQR
+259 GYS
-264 RLMLPAGTPYVDA
+264 RLQLPDKSTYVDRNTQYGL
-277 YEGMSQE
+277 YEYVE
-284 EAVED
+284 EAVFAE
-289 IVVFDD
+289 IFPH
-295 IYPRRVGTMS
+295 YTGTVTS
-305 DITTKEYTD
+305 VRTE
-314 TIENEDGTK
+314 EK
-323 TTEKW
+323 TGE
-328 NAYRFK
+328 
-334 DTDIT
+334 
-339 FSEKYRIA
+339 
-347 GQDLK
+347 
-352 IKFES
+352 
-357 GLLNGM
+357 
-363 EFIVSF
+363 
-369 NPDGKP
+369 DGKP
-375 EKLSDDSWNPEA
+375 FTVYYFKDAGMTFDPSSKDNEIGGLVKQVSFQTGDLAGRDFEANYNSATKEWEIINTYPSDDV
-387 QLWEVVRNDDYGRNL
+387 QI
-402 PGDILIPNDGDT
+402 PGGNLIPRAGDT
-414 YVLSG
+414 YIPWNFRMPVEYETQAELDYKAAVDDYLAKYSEDVSKYGGDTDYIYIDKNSVALVLGQNVRLLSGEYFGEIGYRDSRMTKVVRKLDNLSVATIECSNQVGKGWKTQVDSSINELKYVIGQKEETVLDILKSWDGREINDYRVLSG
-419 FDTSLVSDQYIKAA
+419 LRT
-433 EQELKERTE
+433 LKEIKQRALSRLNDDE
-442 AYVAKTKIDPSTYD
+442 AAGHIKLRK
-456 CKMMSDHMYNG
+456 G
-467 GDIITFEVGD
+467 GT
-477 KVNLINKG
+477 
-485 YFKDGRVSR
+485 
-494 IIGFEYNLDKP
+494 
-505 YDTPVYTVGET
+505 
-516 AAYSRIG
+516 
-523 EIEDK
+523 
-528 VENLTLKGQ
+528 
-537 TYTGGSGS
+537 
-545 GVYVIRRNDS
+545 
-555 TPATDSNVF
+555 
-564 SALRSLSMFLSKYK
+564 
-578 TDSTNYLLGLLGGA
+578 
-592 VVENGLIVRLPKQN
+592 VENGLIVRLPKQN

-619 IDTLIEEDEDA
+619 IDTFVEEDEDA

-638 ASGDMTLGGLMNV
+638 ASGDLTLGGLMNV
-651 APAADEVDDKED
+651 PPAADEVDDNED

-674 WTLLPASSI
+674 WTLLPVSSI

-705 AAQYGEKCILDFSFI
+705 AAQYGEECVLDFTFV
-720 SQYRDSIGDPY
+720 SQYRDDISEPY
-731 KPTGELGLCSIM
+731 KPTGELGLCTIM

-761 SNVSIKQDVAEWLTS
+761 SNVSVKQDVAEWLTS

-905 ETIKLMCVNNVTEQ
+905 ETIKLMCVNNVAEQ

-944 FSIMKGGSEVYS
+944 FSIMKDGSEVYS

-993 NNSLIEPIT
+993 NNSLIDPIT

-1007 SLGYSATSGAA
+1007 SLGYSATAGAA

-1046 VIWNNFNWGNDGW
+1046 VTWNNFNWGNDGW

-1141 DVPTDNGVRI
+1141 DVPTDNGVRM

-1285 VFFKNRPERN
+1285 VFFKDKPERN
-1295 FTLINLLVEGQ
+1295 FTLTNLLVEGQ

-1394 AMIADPQIRVAVYQE
+1394 AMTTDPQIRVAVYQE

-1452 ALLSVEGSDNA
+1452 ELLSVEGSDNA

-1854 YPAIANGTSIVQGT
+1854 YPAIANGTSIVSGK

-1937 GLTLADCGSMQKI
+1937 GLTLADCGSMQKV

-1979 LSQIKLPSGGGLE
+1979 LSQIKLPNGGGLE
-1992 IIEYPANNKYI
+1992 VIEYPANNKYI

-2029 IENCPLLKPMAILS
+2029 IENCPLLKPVQLLS

-2065 FEEEYYTADALDML
+2065 FEEVYYTADALNML
-2079 ANLADG
+2079 AKLADG
-2085 SYEGLSAEGLAGE
+2085 TYEGLSSEGLAGE

-2104 DGKITVHSNYYQD
+2104 DGKVIVHSNYYQD
-2117 VVDALRQIFNRLI
+2117 FVDSLRNTFARLELVMDGEPAIYMSDPAFKEIANALWDTDGDGFITEVEATVVKILNAQFSYNKNIVDATPLK
-2130 LVMEGEEAIRFA
+2130 
-2142 DSEVLRVLTTELVRR
+2142 
-2157 DSIPG
+2157 
-2162 SVGYLSLIDEDEDGM
+2162 YLSWIPLSYDIAVFRDCTSLKKASVNNNQA
-2177 LTVNEVSSVRSL
+2177 LTYRM
-2189 SNRSDLNSSILNGN
+2189 
-2203 TVIETFH
+2203 F
-2210 EFRYFTGIAKM
+2210 Y
-2221 SGLFGGCTSL
+2221 GCTSL
-2231 REVTFPPITGNNTTV
+2231 EEVELATSVVGLYECKTSSMFEECSSLRNITLPIDLTRLGSNMFHNCTSLEELDIPATVTDIGYGVANGCSNLKRIINRAVSVSVYTGNYAFGNCPNLTE
-2246 ADGAMFSQ
+2246 M
-2254 SGIRKVILPEGYT
+2254 IILQE
-2267 AIGGNFCNG
+2267 
-2276 AQDCVLIDLPSTITS
+2276 
-2291 IGSGIIWLVKNKV
+2291 
-2304 TIVCRALTPPAFG
+2304 TPPTL
-2317 GYGYEGYAKAIYVPD
+2317 GYGSFYKTDNCIFYVPD
-2332 ESVDTYKTATNWS
+2332 SVVATYKSASGWS
-2345 SQSGSIYPLS
+2345 GMASRIKPLS
-2355 EYIEIQ
+2355 EYTKDY